1 MKKRMVIDIMNLYE
15 YKEIL
20 ENINI
25 IVIFSIP
32 IISLILYTLNQRKVM
47 LLEFAIY
54 IGELFIYLYLNRY
67 IIIGN
72 INLISMI
79 LILKF
84 IIILTIKEKLKI
96 NNFLYKFILIL
107 GLLYIWNIKVEYS
120 ILINIILNIILLKY
134 SIIDCIKVF
143 NKELLDNKHDLNEK
157 KLYIKEVKKKI
168 KSEKELQKNYKDEIL
183 GVSNKIGKSIEE
195 SDIPIFILDINK
207 EFIYS
212 NESFNQQMEDYK
224 EDRIDISKY
233 LQFKFPKYKNL
244 IDEIKK
250 VATESRG
257 SLNIKSYDGKIYR
270 LGCTT
275 DTIDERPVIICILKD
290 ITQTTLIQNKLEESE
305 NMYKNLMDVLN
316 EGVIIHDDKNIKYIN
331 DKGLEILDINISEK
345 EIYIEDIKNTVSK
358 KFKER
363 FLSNIQLVISEKE
376 EKVINKIEL
385 INGRIV
391 ELVTT
396 NIKLNE
402 EDLLISIVIDITELE
417 NTIMNIEQ
425 SEKTYKLL
433 LQTLPEGIVIVN
445 PTTNKHIYRNEA
457 SIRMLKTIGLDK
469 LNESIKTYL
478 KEENYG
484 EFRRFTVDKLNNID
498 ISIAIVKREEEG
510 TLIVVFRM
518 LDCEFKTIQLEK
530 ELNRIKEKNKFKTEF
545 LSNVAYDIKKPINT
559 IFEANNN
566 LIESKGKYKSENIN
580 NHTRLVKQNCYRLI
594 KLLNNVEYV
603 SRIDNGT
610 CTLELRKC
618 DIVKLLENIV
628 KISRA
633 YTDKKGIDISFKSDV
648 NKKILVLDTDK
659 VEKIILSILSNAIK
673 FTDTGGK
680 IDINLY
686 IENEQ
691 VCISIK
697 DTGIGIPKDKTEIIF
712 ENFEQLDTT
721 LSRGCEG
728 TGMGLSVVKKLA
740 NLNNIKIDV
749 ESELNKG
756 SEFKIIL
763 PNNILSKNIKL
774 QDKFTQNEKIEIEFS
789 DIYLNLTS

>member
-1 MKKRMVIDIMNLYE
+1 MNLYK

-32 IISLILYTLNQRKVM
+32 IISLILYTLNKRKVM
-47 LLEFAIY
+47 ILENLIY
-54 IGELFIYLYLNRY
+54 IGEFFIYLYLNSY

-84 IIILTIKEKLKI
+84 VIILTLKEKLKI

-107 GLLYIWNIKVEYS
+107 GLLYVCNIKVEYS
-120 ILINIILNIILLKY
+120 ILINIILNIIILKC
-134 SIIDCIKVF
+134 SIIDCIKLF
-143 NKELLDNKHDLNEK
+143 NKELLDNRHDLNQK
-157 KLYIKEVKKKI
+157 KSYIKEVKKKI

-183 GVSNKIGKSIEE
+183 GVSNKISKSIEE

-207 EFIYS
+207 KFIYS
-212 NESFNQQMEDYK
+212 NEAFNMLIQDYK
-224 EDRIDISKY
+224 NKENRIDISKY

-244 IDEIKK
+244 MDEIKK
-250 VATESRG
+250 IATEARG
-257 SLNIKSYDGKIYR
+257 NLNIKSYDGKIYR
-270 LGCTT
+270 LECIT
-275 DTIDERPVIICILKD
+275 DIIDERPVIVCILKD

-316 EGVIIHDDKNIKYIN
+316 EGVIIHDNKNIKYIN
-331 DKGLEILDINISEK
+331 DKGLEILDINIGKK
-345 EIYIEDIKNTVSK
+345 EIFIEDIKNIVSK
-358 KFKER
+358 KFREK
-363 FLSNIQLVISEKE
+363 FLSNIQLVISRKE

-396 NIKLNE
+396 NIKLND

-445 PTTNKHIYRNEA
+445 PTTKKHIYRNEA
-457 SIRMLKTIGLDK
+457 SIRMLKTIGLEK

-484 EFRRFTVDKLNNID
+484 NFRRFTIDKLNNVD
-498 ISIAIVKREEEG
+498 ISLAIVKREEEG
-510 TLIVVFRM
+510 SLIVVFRM
-518 LDCEFKTIQLEK
+518 LDCEFKSIQLEK

-545 LSNVAYDIKKPINT
+545 LSNVAYDIKKPINK
-559 IFEANNN
+559 IFETNNN
-566 LIESKGKYKSENIN
+566 LIENKGKYNSENIN

-594 KLLNNVEYV
+594 RLLSNVEYV

-628 KISRA
+628 KISKT
-633 YTDKKGIDISFKSDV
+633 YTDKKGIDISFKSEV
-648 NKKILVLDTDK
+648 NKKILSLDIDK
-659 VEKIILSILSNAIK
+659 VEKIILNILSNAIK
-673 FTDTGGK
+673 FTDTGGR

-686 IENEQ
+686 MQNEQ

-697 DTGIGIPKDKTEIIF
+697 DTGIGIPKDKTEVIF

-740 NLNNIKIDV
+740 NLNNIKINV

-756 SEFKIIL
+756 SEFIITL
-763 PNNILSKNIKL
+763 PNNIVSKNIKL
-774 QDKFTQNEKIEIEFS
+774 QDKFAQDEKIDIEFS

>member
-1 MKKRMVIDIMNLYE
+1 MNLYK

-32 IISLILYTLNQRKVM
+32 IISLILYTLNKRKVM
-47 LLEFAIY
+47 ILENLIY
-54 IGELFIYLYLNRY
+54 IGEFFIYLYLNSY

-72 INLISMI
+72 INLISVI

-84 IIILTIKEKLKI
+84 VIILTLKEKLKI

-107 GLLYIWNIKVEYS
+107 GLLYVCNIKVEYS
-120 ILINIILNIILLKY
+120 ILINIILNIIILKC
-134 SIIDCIKVF
+134 SIIDCIKLF
-143 NKELLDNKHDLNEK
+143 NKELLDNRHDLNK
-157 KLYIKEVKKKI
+157 KKSYIKEVKKKI

-183 GVSNKIGKSIEE
+183 GVSNKISKSIEE

-207 EFIYS
+207 KFIYS
-212 NESFNQQMEDYK
+212 NEAFNMLIQDYK
-224 EDRIDISKY
+224 NKENRIDISKY

-244 IDEIKK
+244 MDEIKK
-250 VATESRG
+250 IATEARG
-257 SLNIKSYDGKIYR
+257 NLNIKSYDGKIYR
-270 LGCTT
+270 LECIT
-275 DTIDERPVIICILKD
+275 DIIDERPVIVCILKD

-316 EGVIIHDDKNIKYIN
+316 EGIIIHDNKNIKYIN
-331 DKGLEILDINISEK
+331 DKGLEILDINIGKK
-345 EIYIEDIKNTVSK
+345 EIFIEDIKNIVSK
-358 KFKER
+358 KFREK
-363 FLSNIQLVISEKE
+363 FLSNIQLVISRKE

-396 NIKLNE
+396 NIKLND

-445 PTTNKHIYRNEA
+445 PTTKKHIYRNEA
-457 SIRMLKTIGLDK
+457 SIRMLKTIGLEK

-484 EFRRFTVDKLNNID
+484 NFRRFTIDKLNNVD
-498 ISIAIVKREEEG
+498 ISLAIVKREEEG
-510 TLIVVFRM
+510 SLIVVFRM
-518 LDCEFKTIQLEK
+518 LDCEFKSIQLEK

-545 LSNVAYDIKKPINT
+545 LSNVAYDIKKPINK
-559 IFEANNN
+559 IFETNNN
-566 LIESKGKYKSENIN
+566 LIENKGKYNSENIN

-594 KLLNNVEYV
+594 RLLNNIEYV

-628 KISRA
+628 KISKT
-633 YTDKKGIDISFKSDV
+633 YTDKKGIDISFKSEV
-648 NKKILVLDTDK
+648 NKKILSLDIDK
-659 VEKIILSILSNAIK
+659 VEKIILNILSNAIK
-673 FTDTGGK
+673 FTDTGGR

-686 IENEQ
+686 MENEQ

-697 DTGIGIPKDKTEIIF
+697 DTGIGIPKDKTEVIF

-740 NLNNIKIDV
+740 NLNNIKINV

-756 SEFKIIL
+756 SEFIITL
-763 PNNILSKNIKL
+763 PNNIVSKNIKL
-774 QDKFTQNEKIEIEFS
+774 QDKFAQDEKIDIEFS

>member
-1 MKKRMVIDIMNLYE
+1 MVINIMNLYK

-32 IISLILYTLNQRKVM
+32 IISLILYTLNKRKVM
-47 LLEFAIY
+47 ILENLIY
-54 IGELFIYLYLNRY
+54 IGEFFIYLYLNSY

-72 INLISMI
+72 INLIIMI

-84 IIILTIKEKLKI
+84 VIILTLKEKLKI

-107 GLLYIWNIKVEYS
+107 GLLYVCNIKVEYS
-120 ILINIILNIILLKY
+120 ILINIILNIIILKC
-134 SIIDCIKVF
+134 SIIDCIKLF
-143 NKELLDNKHDLNEK
+143 NKELLDNRHDLNQK
-157 KLYIKEVKKKI
+157 KSYIKEVKKKI

-183 GVSNKIGKSIEE
+183 GVSNKISKSIEE

-207 EFIYS
+207 KFIYS
-212 NESFNQQMEDYK
+212 NEAFNMLIQDYK
-224 EDRIDISKY
+224 NKENRIDISKY

-244 IDEIKK
+244 MDEIKK
-250 VATESRG
+250 IATEARG
-257 SLNIKSYDGKIYR
+257 NLNIKSYDGKIYR
-270 LGCTT
+270 LECIT
-275 DTIDERPVIICILKD
+275 DIIDERLVIVCILKD

-316 EGVIIHDDKNIKYIN
+316 EGVIIHDNKNIKYIN
-331 DKGLEILDINISEK
+331 DKGLEILDINISKK
-345 EIYIEDIKNTVSK
+345 EIFIEDIKNIVSK
-358 KFKER
+358 KFREK
-363 FLSNIQLVISEKE
+363 FLSNIQLVISRKE

-396 NIKLNE
+396 NIKLND

-445 PTTNKHIYRNEA
+445 PTTKKHIYRNEA
-457 SIRMLKTIGLDK
+457 SIRMLKTIGLEK

-484 EFRRFTVDKLNNID
+484 NFRRFTIDKLNNVD
-498 ISIAIVKREEEG
+498 ISLAIVKREEEG
-510 TLIVVFRM
+510 SLIVVFRM
-518 LDCEFKTIQLEK
+518 LDCEFKSIQLEK

-545 LSNVAYDIKKPINT
+545 LSNVAYDIKKPINK
-559 IFEANNN
+559 IFETNNN
-566 LIESKGKYKSENIN
+566 LIENKGKYNSENIN

-594 KLLNNVEYV
+594 RLLNNIEYV

-628 KISRA
+628 KISKT
-633 YTDKKGIDISFKSDV
+633 YTDKKGIDISFKSEV
-648 NKKILVLDTDK
+648 NKKILSLDIDK
-659 VEKIILSILSNAIK
+659 VEKIILNILSNAIK
-673 FTDTGGK
+673 FTDTGGR

-686 IENEQ
+686 MENEQ

-697 DTGIGIPKDKTEIIF
+697 DTGIGIPKDKTEVIF

-740 NLNNIKIDV
+740 NLNNIKINV

-756 SEFKIIL
+756 SEFIITL
-763 PNNILSKNIKL
+763 PNNIVSKNIKL
-774 QDKFTQNEKIEIEFS
+774 QDKFAQDEKIDIEFS

>member
-1 MKKRMVIDIMNLYE
+1 MNLYK

-32 IISLILYTLNQRKVM
+32 IISLILYTLNKRKVM
-47 LLEFAIY
+47 ILENLIY
-54 IGELFIYLYLNRY
+54 IGEFFIYLYLNSY

-84 IIILTIKEKLKI
+84 VIILTLKEKLKI

-107 GLLYIWNIKVEYS
+107 GLLYVCNIKVEYS
-120 ILINIILNIILLKY
+120 ILINIILNIIILKC
-134 SIIDCIKVF
+134 SIIDCIKLF
-143 NKELLDNKHDLNEK
+143 NKELLDNRHDLNQK
-157 KLYIKEVKKKI
+157 KSYIKEVKKKI

-183 GVSNKIGKSIEE
+183 GVSNKISKSIEE

-207 EFIYS
+207 KFIYS
-212 NESFNQQMEDYK
+212 NEAFNMLIQDYK
-224 EDRIDISKY
+224 NKENRIDISKY

-244 IDEIKK
+244 MDEIKK
-250 VATESRG
+250 IATEARG
-257 SLNIKSYDGKIYR
+257 NLNIKSYDGKIYR
-270 LGCTT
+270 LECIT
-275 DTIDERPVIICILKD
+275 DIIDERPVIVCILKD

-316 EGVIIHDDKNIKYIN
+316 EGVIIHDNKNIKYIN
-331 DKGLEILDINISEK
+331 DKGLEILDINIGKK
-345 EIYIEDIKNTVSK
+345 EIFIEDIKNIVSK
-358 KFKER
+358 KFREK
-363 FLSNIQLVISEKE
+363 FLSNIQLVISRKE

-396 NIKLNE
+396 NIKLND

-445 PTTNKHIYRNEA
+445 PTTKKHIYRNEA
-457 SIRMLKTIGLDK
+457 SIRMLKTIGLEK

-484 EFRRFTVDKLNNID
+484 NFRRFTIDKLNNVD
-498 ISIAIVKREEEG
+498 ISLAIVKREEEG
-510 TLIVVFRM
+510 SLIVVFRM
-518 LDCEFKTIQLEK
+518 LDCEFKSIQLEK

-545 LSNVAYDIKKPINT
+545 LSNVAYDIKKPINK
-559 IFEANNN
+559 IFETNNN
-566 LIESKGKYKSENIN
+566 LIENKGKYNSENIN

-594 KLLNNVEYV
+594 RLLSNVEYV

-618 DIVKLLENIV
+618 DIVKLVENIV
-628 KISRA
+628 KISKT
-633 YTDKKGIDISFKSDV
+633 YTDKKGIDISFKSEV
-648 NKKILVLDTDK
+648 NKKILSLDIDK
-659 VEKIILSILSNAIK
+659 VEKIILNILSNAIK

-686 IENEQ
+686 MQNEQ

-697 DTGIGIPKDKTEIIF
+697 DTGIGIPKDKIEVIF

-740 NLNNIKIDV
+740 NLNNIKINV

-756 SEFKIIL
+756 SEFIITL
-763 PNNILSKNIKL
+763 PNNIVSKNIKL
-774 QDKFTQNEKIEIEFS
+774 QDKFAQDEKIDIEFS

>member
-1 MKKRMVIDIMNLYE
+1 MNLYK

-32 IISLILYTLNQRKVM
+32 IISLILYTLNKRKVM
-47 LLEFAIY
+47 ILENLIY
-54 IGELFIYLYLNRY
+54 IGEFFIYLYLNSY

-72 INLISMI
+72 INLISVI

-84 IIILTIKEKLKI
+84 VIILTLKEKLKI

-107 GLLYIWNIKVEYS
+107 GLLYICNIKVEYS
-120 ILINIILNIILLKY
+120 ILINIILNIIILKC
-134 SIIDCIKVF
+134 SIIDCIKLF
-143 NKELLDNKHDLNEK
+143 NKELLDNRHDLNQK
-157 KLYIKEVKKKI
+157 KSYIKEVKKKI

-183 GVSNKIGKSIEE
+183 GVSNKISKSIEE

-212 NESFNQQMEDYK
+212 NEAFNMLIQDYK
-224 EDRIDISKY
+224 NKENRIDISKY

-244 IDEIKK
+244 MDEIKK
-250 VATESRG
+250 IATEARG
-257 SLNIKSYDGKIYR
+257 NLNIKSYDGKIYR
-270 LGCTT
+270 LECIT
-275 DTIDERPVIICILKD
+275 DIIDERPVIVCILKD

-316 EGVIIHDDKNIKYIN
+316 EGVIIHDNKNIKYIN
-331 DKGLEILDINISEK
+331 DKGLEILDINIGKK
-345 EIYIEDIKNTVSK
+345 EIFIEDIKNIVSK
-358 KFKER
+358 KFREK
-363 FLSNIQLVISEKE
+363 FLSNIQLVISRKE

-396 NIKLNE
+396 NIKLND

-445 PTTNKHIYRNEA
+445 PTTKKHIYRNEA
-457 SIRMLKTIGLDK
+457 SIRMLKTIGLEK

-484 EFRRFTVDKLNNID
+484 NFRRFTIDKLNNVD
-498 ISIAIVKREEEG
+498 ISLAIVKREEEG
-510 TLIVVFRM
+510 SLIVVFRM
-518 LDCEFKTIQLEK
+518 LDCEFKSIQLEK

-545 LSNVAYDIKKPINT
+545 LSNVAYDIKKPINK
-559 IFEANNN
+559 IFETNNN
-566 LIESKGKYKSENIN
+566 LIENKGKYNSENIN

-594 KLLNNVEYV
+594 RLLSNVEYV

-618 DIVKLLENIV
+618 DIVKLVENIV
-628 KISRA
+628 KISKT
-633 YTDKKGIDISFKSDV
+633 YTDKKGIDISFKSEV
-648 NKKILVLDTDK
+648 NKKILSLDIDK
-659 VEKIILSILSNAIK
+659 VEKIILNILSNAIK

-686 IENEQ
+686 MENEQ

-697 DTGIGIPKDKTEIIF
+697 DTGIGIPKDKTEVIF

-740 NLNNIKIDV
+740 NLNNIKINV

-756 SEFKIIL
+756 SEFIITL
-763 PNNILSKNIKL
+763 PNNIVSKNIKL
-774 QDKFTQNEKIEIEFS
+774 QDKFAQDEKIDIEFS

>member
-1 MKKRMVIDIMNLYE
+1 MNLYK

-32 IISLILYTLNQRKVM
+32 IISLILYTLNKRKVM
-47 LLEFAIY
+47 ILENLIY
-54 IGELFIYLYLNRY
+54 IGEFFIYLYLNSY

-72 INLISMI
+72 INLIIMI

-84 IIILTIKEKLKI
+84 VIILTLKEKLKI

-107 GLLYIWNIKVEYS
+107 GLLYVCNIKVEYS
-120 ILINIILNIILLKY
+120 ILINIILNIIILKC
-134 SIIDCIKVF
+134 SIIDCIKLF
-143 NKELLDNKHDLNEK
+143 NKELLDNRHDLNQK
-157 KLYIKEVKKKI
+157 KSYIKEVKKKI

-183 GVSNKIGKSIEE
+183 GVSNKISKSIEE

-207 EFIYS
+207 KFIYS
-212 NESFNQQMEDYK
+212 NEAFNMLIQDYK
-224 EDRIDISKY
+224 NKENRIDISKY

-244 IDEIKK
+244 MDEIKK
-250 VATESRG
+250 IATEARG
-257 SLNIKSYDGKIYR
+257 NLNIKSYDGKIYR
-270 LGCTT
+270 LECIT
-275 DTIDERPVIICILKD
+275 DIIDERPVIVCILKD

-316 EGVIIHDDKNIKYIN
+316 EGVIIHDNKNIKYIN
-331 DKGLEILDINISEK
+331 DKGLEILDINIGKK
-345 EIYIEDIKNTVSK
+345 EIFIEDIKNIVSK
-358 KFKER
+358 KFREK
-363 FLSNIQLVISEKE
+363 FLSNIQLVISRKE

-396 NIKLNE
+396 NIKLND

-445 PTTNKHIYRNEA
+445 PTTKKHIYRNEA
-457 SIRMLKTIGLDK
+457 SIRMLKTIGLEK

-484 EFRRFTVDKLNNID
+484 NFRRFTIDKLNNVD
-498 ISIAIVKREEEG
+498 ISLAIVKREEEG
-510 TLIVVFRM
+510 SLIVVFRM
-518 LDCEFKTIQLEK
+518 LDCEFKSTQLEK

-545 LSNVAYDIKKPINT
+545 LSNVAYDIKKPINK
-559 IFEANNN
+559 IFETNNN
-566 LIESKGKYKSENIN
+566 LIENKGKYNSENIN

-594 KLLNNVEYV
+594 RLLNNIEYV

-628 KISRA
+628 KISKT
-633 YTDKKGIDISFKSDV
+633 YTDKKGIDISFKSEV
-648 NKKILVLDTDK
+648 NKKILSLDIDK
-659 VEKIILSILSNAIK
+659 VEKIILNILSNAIK
-673 FTDTGGK
+673 FTDTGGR

-686 IENEQ
+686 MENEQ

-697 DTGIGIPKDKTEIIF
+697 DTGIGIPKDKTEVIF

-740 NLNNIKIDV
+740 NLNNIKINV

-756 SEFKIIL
+756 SEFIITL
-763 PNNILSKNIKL
+763 PNNIVSKNIKL
-774 QDKFTQNEKIEIEFS
+774 QDKFAQDEKIDIEFS

>member
-1 MKKRMVIDIMNLYE
+1 MVINIMNLYK

-32 IISLILYTLNQRKVM
+32 IISLILYTLNKRKVM
-47 LLEFAIY
+47 ILENLIY
-54 IGELFIYLYLNRY
+54 IGEFFIYLYLNSY

-84 IIILTIKEKLKI
+84 VIILTLKEKLKI

-107 GLLYIWNIKVEYS
+107 GLLYVCNIKVEYS
-120 ILINIILNIILLKY
+120 ILINIILNIIILKC
-134 SIIDCIKVF
+134 SIIDCIKLF
-143 NKELLDNKHDLNEK
+143 NKELLDNRHDLNQK
-157 KLYIKEVKKKI
+157 KSYIKEVKKKI

-183 GVSNKIGKSIEE
+183 GVSNKISKSIEE

-207 EFIYS
+207 KFIYS
-212 NESFNQQMEDYK
+212 NEAFNMLIQDYK
-224 EDRIDISKY
+224 NKENRIDISKY

-244 IDEIKK
+244 MDEIKK
-250 VATESRG
+250 IVTEARG
-257 SLNIKSYDGKIYR
+257 NLNIKSYDGKIYR
-270 LGCTT
+270 LECIT
-275 DTIDERPVIICILKD
+275 DIIDERPVIVCILKD

-316 EGVIIHDDKNIKYIN
+316 EGVIIHDNKNIKYIN
-331 DKGLEILDINISEK
+331 DKGLEILDINIGKK
-345 EIYIEDIKNTVSK
+345 EIFIEDIKNIVSK
-358 KFKER
+358 KFREK
-363 FLSNIQLVISEKE
+363 FLSNIQLVISRKE

-396 NIKLNE
+396 NIKLNA

-445 PTTNKHIYRNEA
+445 PTTKKHIYRNEA
-457 SIRMLKTIGLDK
+457 SIRMLKTIGLEK

-484 EFRRFTVDKLNNID
+484 NFRRFTIDKLNNVD
-498 ISIAIVKREEEG
+498 ISLAIVKREEEG
-510 TLIVVFRM
+510 SLIVVFRM
-518 LDCEFKTIQLEK
+518 LDCEFKSTQLEK

-545 LSNVAYDIKKPINT
+545 LSNVAYDIKKPINK
-559 IFEANNN
+559 IFETNNN
-566 LIESKGKYKSENIN
+566 LIENKGKYNSENIN

-594 KLLNNVEYV
+594 RLLSNVEYV

-628 KISRA
+628 KISKT
-633 YTDKKGIDISFKSDV
+633 YTDKKGIDISFKSEV
-648 NKKILVLDTDK
+648 NKKILSLDIDK
-659 VEKIILSILSNAIK
+659 VEKIILNILSNAIK
-673 FTDTGGK
+673 FTDTGGR

-686 IENEQ
+686 MENEQ

-697 DTGIGIPKDKTEIIF
+697 DTGIGIPKDKTEVIF

-740 NLNNIKIDV
+740 NLNNIKINV

-756 SEFKIIL
+756 SEFIITL
-763 PNNILSKNIKL
+763 PNNIVSKNIKL
-774 QDKFTQNEKIEIEFS
+774 QDKFAQDEKIDIEFS

>member
-1 MKKRMVIDIMNLYE
+1 MNLYK

-32 IISLILYTLNQRKVM
+32 IISLILYTLNKRKVM
-47 LLEFAIY
+47 ILENLIY
-54 IGELFIYLYLNRY
+54 IGEFFIYLYLNSY

-72 INLISMI
+72 INLISVI

-84 IIILTIKEKLKI
+84 VIILTLKEKLKI

-107 GLLYIWNIKVEYS
+107 GLLYVCNIKVEYS
-120 ILINIILNIILLKY
+120 ILINIILNIIILKC
-134 SIIDCIKVF
+134 SIIDCIKLF
-143 NKELLDNKHDLNEK
+143 NKELLDNRHDLNQK
-157 KLYIKEVKKKI
+157 KSYIKEVKKKI

-183 GVSNKIGKSIEE
+183 GVSNKISKSIEE

-207 EFIYS
+207 KFIYS
-212 NESFNQQMEDYK
+212 NEAFNMLIQDYK
-224 EDRIDISKY
+224 NKENRIDISKY

-244 IDEIKK
+244 MDEIKK
-250 VATESRG
+250 IATEARG
-257 SLNIKSYDGKIYR
+257 NLNIKSYDGKIYR
-270 LGCTT
+270 LECIT
-275 DTIDERPVIICILKD
+275 DIIDERLVIVCILKD

-316 EGVIIHDDKNIKYIN
+316 EGVIIHDNKNIKYIN
-331 DKGLEILDINISEK
+331 DKGLEILDINIGKK
-345 EIYIEDIKNTVSK
+345 EIFIEDIKNIVSK
-358 KFKER
+358 KFREK
-363 FLSNIQLVISEKE
+363 FLSNIQLVISRKE

-396 NIKLNE
+396 NIKLND

-445 PTTNKHIYRNEA
+445 PTTKKHIYRNEA
-457 SIRMLKTIGLDK
+457 SIRMLKTIGLEK

-484 EFRRFTVDKLNNID
+484 NFRRFTIDKLNNVD
-498 ISIAIVKREEEG
+498 ISLAIVKREEEG
-510 TLIVVFRM
+510 SLIVVFRM
-518 LDCEFKTIQLEK
+518 LDCEFKSIQLEK

-545 LSNVAYDIKKPINT
+545 LSNVAYDIKKPINK
-559 IFEANNN
+559 IFETNNN
-566 LIESKGKYKSENIN
+566 LIENKGKYNSENIN

-594 KLLNNVEYV
+594 RLLSNVEYV

-628 KISRA
+628 KISKT
-633 YTDKKGIDISFKSDV
+633 YTDKKGIDISFKSEV
-648 NKKILVLDTDK
+648 NKKILSLDIDK
-659 VEKIILSILSNAIK
+659 VEKIILNILSNAIK
-673 FTDTGGK
+673 FTDTGGR

-686 IENEQ
+686 MENEQ

-697 DTGIGIPKDKTEIIF
+697 DTGIGIPKDKTEVIF

-740 NLNNIKIDV
+740 NLNNIKINV

-756 SEFKIIL
+756 SEFIITL
-763 PNNILSKNIKL
+763 PNNIVSKNIKL
-774 QDKFTQNEKIEIEFS
+774 QDKFAQDEKIDIEFS

>member
-1 MKKRMVIDIMNLYE
+1 MNLYK

-32 IISLILYTLNQRKVM
+32 IISLILYTLNKRKVM
-47 LLEFAIY
+47 ILENLIY
-54 IGELFIYLYLNRY
+54 IGEFFIYLYLNSY

-84 IIILTIKEKLKI
+84 VIILTLKEKLKI

-107 GLLYIWNIKVEYS
+107 GLLYVCNIKVEYS
-120 ILINIILNIILLKY
+120 ILINIILNIIILKC
-134 SIIDCIKVF
+134 SIIDCIKLF
-143 NKELLDNKHDLNEK
+143 NKELLDNRHDLNQK
-157 KLYIKEVKKKI
+157 KSYIKEVKKKI

-183 GVSNKIGKSIEE
+183 GVSNKISKSIEE

-207 EFIYS
+207 KFIYS
-212 NESFNQQMEDYK
+212 NEAFNMLIQDYK
-224 EDRIDISKY
+224 NKENRIDISKY

-244 IDEIKK
+244 MDEIKK
-250 VATESRG
+250 IATEARG
-257 SLNIKSYDGKIYR
+257 NLNIKSYDGKIYR
-270 LGCTT
+270 LECIT
-275 DTIDERPVIICILKD
+275 DIIDERPVIVCILKD

-316 EGVIIHDDKNIKYIN
+316 EGVIIHDNKNIKYIN
-331 DKGLEILDINISEK
+331 DKGLEILDINISKK
-345 EIYIEDIKNTVSK
+345 EIFIEDIKNIVSK
-358 KFKER
+358 KFREK
-363 FLSNIQLVISEKE
+363 FLSNIQLVISRKE

-396 NIKLNE
+396 NIKLND

-445 PTTNKHIYRNEA
+445 PTTKKHIYRNEA
-457 SIRMLKTIGLDK
+457 SIRMLKTIGLEK

-484 EFRRFTVDKLNNID
+484 NFRRFTIDKLNNVD
-498 ISIAIVKREEEG
+498 ISLAIVKREEEG
-510 TLIVVFRM
+510 SLIVVFRM
-518 LDCEFKTIQLEK
+518 LDCEFKSTQLEK

-545 LSNVAYDIKKPINT
+545 LSNVAYDIKKPINK
-559 IFEANNN
+559 IFETNNN
-566 LIESKGKYKSENIN
+566 LIENKGKYNSENIN

-594 KLLNNVEYV
+594 RLLSNVEYV

-628 KISRA
+628 KISKT
-633 YTDKKGIDISFKSDV
+633 YTDKKGIDISFKSEV
-648 NKKILVLDTDK
+648 NKKILSLDIDK
-659 VEKIILSILSNAIK
+659 VEKIILNILSNAIK
-673 FTDTGGK
+673 FTDTGGR

-686 IENEQ
+686 MENEQ

-697 DTGIGIPKDKTEIIF
+697 DTGIGIPKDKTEVIF

-740 NLNNIKIDV
+740 NLNNIKINV

-756 SEFKIIL
+756 SEFIITL
-763 PNNILSKNIKL
+763 PNNIVSKNIKL
-774 QDKFTQNEKIEIEFS
+774 QDKFAQDEKIDIEFS

>member
-1 MKKRMVIDIMNLYE
+1 MNLYK

-32 IISLILYTLNQRKVM
+32 IISLILYTLNKRKVM
-47 LLEFAIY
+47 ILENLIY
-54 IGELFIYLYLNRY
+54 IGEFFIYLYLNSY

-84 IIILTIKEKLKI
+84 VIILTLKEKLKI

-107 GLLYIWNIKVEYS
+107 GLLYVCNIKVEYS
-120 ILINIILNIILLKY
+120 ILINIILNIIILKC
-134 SIIDCIKVF
+134 SIIDCIKLS
-143 NKELLDNKHDLNEK
+143 NKELLDNRHDLNQK
-157 KLYIKEVKKKI
+157 KSYIKEVKKKI

-183 GVSNKIGKSIEE
+183 GVSNKISKSIEE

-207 EFIYS
+207 KFIYS
-212 NESFNQQMEDYK
+212 NEAFNMLIQDYK
-224 EDRIDISKY
+224 NKENRIDISKY

-244 IDEIKK
+244 MDEIKK
-250 VATESRG
+250 IATEARG
-257 SLNIKSYDGKIYR
+257 NLNIKSYDGKIYR
-270 LGCTT
+270 LECIT
-275 DTIDERPVIICILKD
+275 DIIDERPVIVCILKD

-316 EGVIIHDDKNIKYIN
+316 EGVIIHDNKNIKYIN
-331 DKGLEILDINISEK
+331 DKGLEILDINIGKK
-345 EIYIEDIKNTVSK
+345 EIFIEDIKNIVSK
-358 KFKER
+358 KFREK
-363 FLSNIQLVISEKE
+363 FLSNIQLVISRKE

-396 NIKLNE
+396 NIKLND

-445 PTTNKHIYRNEA
+445 PTTKKHIYRNEA
-457 SIRMLKTIGLDK
+457 SIRMLKTIGLEK

-484 EFRRFTVDKLNNID
+484 NFRRFTIDKLNNVD
-498 ISIAIVKREEEG
+498 ISLAIVKREEEG
-510 TLIVVFRM
+510 SLIVVFRM
-518 LDCEFKTIQLEK
+518 LDCEFKSTQLEK

-545 LSNVAYDIKKPINT
+545 LSNVAYDIKKPINK
-559 IFEANNN
+559 IFETNNN
-566 LIESKGKYKSENIN
+566 LIENKGKYNSENIN

-594 KLLNNVEYV
+594 RLLSNVEYV

-618 DIVKLLENIV
+618 DIVKLVENIV
-628 KISRA
+628 KISKT
-633 YTDKKGIDISFKSDV
+633 YTDKKGIDISFKSEV
-648 NKKILVLDTDK
+648 NKKILSLDIDK
-659 VEKIILSILSNAIK
+659 VEKIILNILSNAIK
-673 FTDTGGK
+673 FTDTGGR

-686 IENEQ
+686 MENEQ

-697 DTGIGIPKDKTEIIF
+697 DTGIGIPKDKTEVIF

-740 NLNNIKIDV
+740 NLNNIKINV

-756 SEFKIIL
+756 SEFIITL
-763 PNNILSKNIKL
+763 PNNIVSKNIKL
-774 QDKFTQNEKIEIEFS
+774 QDKFAQDEKIDIEFS

>member
-1 MKKRMVIDIMNLYE
+1 MVINIMNLYK

-32 IISLILYTLNQRKVM
+32 IISLILYTLNKRKVM
-47 LLEFAIY
+47 ILENLIY
-54 IGELFIYLYLNRY
+54 IGEFFIYLYLNSY

-84 IIILTIKEKLKI
+84 VIILTLKEKLKI

-107 GLLYIWNIKVEYS
+107 GLLYVCNIKVEYS
-120 ILINIILNIILLKY
+120 ILINIILNIIILKC
-134 SIIDCIKVF
+134 SIIDCIKLF
-143 NKELLDNKHDLNEK
+143 NKELLDNRHDLNQK
-157 KLYIKEVKKKI
+157 KSYIKEVKKKI

-183 GVSNKIGKSIEE
+183 GVSNKISKSIEE

-207 EFIYS
+207 KFIYS
-212 NESFNQQMEDYK
+212 NEAFNMLIQDYK
-224 EDRIDISKY
+224 NKENRIDISKY

-244 IDEIKK
+244 MDEIKK
-250 VATESRG
+250 IATEARG
-257 SLNIKSYDGKIYR
+257 NLNIKSYDGKIYR
-270 LGCTT
+270 LECIT
-275 DTIDERPVIICILKD
+275 DIIDERPVIVCILKD

-316 EGVIIHDDKNIKYIN
+316 EGVIIHDNKNIKYIN
-331 DKGLEILDINISEK
+331 DKGLEILDINIGKK
-345 EIYIEDIKNTVSK
+345 EIFIEDIKNIVSK
-358 KFKER
+358 KFREK
-363 FLSNIQLVISEKE
+363 FLSNIQLVISRKE

-396 NIKLNE
+396 NIKLND

-445 PTTNKHIYRNEA
+445 PTTKKHIYRNEA
-457 SIRMLKTIGLDK
+457 SIRMLKTIGLEK

-484 EFRRFTVDKLNNID
+484 NFRRFTIDKLNNVD
-498 ISIAIVKREEEG
+498 ISLAIVKREEEG
-510 TLIVVFRM
+510 SLIVVFRM
-518 LDCEFKTIQLEK
+518 LDCEFKSTQLEK

-545 LSNVAYDIKKPINT
+545 LSNVAYDIKKPINK
-559 IFEANNN
+559 IFETNNN
-566 LIESKGKYKSENIN
+566 LIENKGKYNSENIN

-594 KLLNNVEYV
+594 RLLSNVEYV

-618 DIVKLLENIV
+618 DIVKLVENIV
-628 KISRA
+628 KISKT
-633 YTDKKGIDISFKSDV
+633 YTDKKGIDISFKSEV
-648 NKKILVLDTDK
+648 NKKILSLDIDK
-659 VEKIILSILSNAIK
+659 VEKIILNILSNAIK

-686 IENEQ
+686 MHNEQ

-697 DTGIGIPKDKTEIIF
+697 DTGIGIPKDKTEVIF

-740 NLNNIKIDV
+740 NLNNIKINV

-756 SEFKIIL
+756 SEFIITL
-763 PNNILSKNIKL
+763 PNNIVSKNIKL
-774 QDKFTQNEKIEIEFS
+774 QDKFAQDEKIDIEFS

>member
-1 MKKRMVIDIMNLYE
+1 MNLYK

-32 IISLILYTLNQRKVM
+32 IISLILYTLNKRKVM
-47 LLEFAIY
+47 ILENLIY
-54 IGELFIYLYLNRY
+54 IGEFFIYLYLNSY

-72 INLISMI
+72 INLISVI

-84 IIILTIKEKLKI
+84 VIILTLKEKLKI

-107 GLLYIWNIKVEYS
+107 GLLYVCNIKVEYS
-120 ILINIILNIILLKY
+120 ILINIILNIIILKC
-134 SIIDCIKVF
+134 SIIDCIKLF
-143 NKELLDNKHDLNEK
+143 NKELLDNRHDLNQK
-157 KLYIKEVKKKI
+157 KSYIKEVKKKI

-183 GVSNKIGKSIEE
+183 GVSNKISKSIEE

-207 EFIYS
+207 KFIYS
-212 NESFNQQMEDYK
+212 NEAFNMLIQDYK
-224 EDRIDISKY
+224 NKENRIDISKY

-244 IDEIKK
+244 MDEIKK
-250 VATESRG
+250 IVTEARG
-257 SLNIKSYDGKIYR
+257 NLNIKSYDGKIYR
-270 LGCTT
+270 LECIT
-275 DTIDERPVIICILKD
+275 DIIDERPVIVCILKD

-316 EGVIIHDDKNIKYIN
+316 EGVIIHDNKNIKYIN
-331 DKGLEILDINISEK
+331 DKGLEILDINISKK
-345 EIYIEDIKNTVSK
+345 EIFIEDIKNIVSK
-358 KFKER
+358 KFREK
-363 FLSNIQLVISEKE
+363 FLSNIQLVISRKE

-396 NIKLNE
+396 NIKLNA

-445 PTTNKHIYRNEA
+445 PTTKKHIYRNEA
-457 SIRMLKTIGLDK
+457 SIRMLKTIGLEK

-484 EFRRFTVDKLNNID
+484 NFRRFTIDKLNNVD
-498 ISIAIVKREEEG
+498 ISLAIVKREEEG
-510 TLIVVFRM
+510 SLIVVFRM
-518 LDCEFKTIQLEK
+518 LDCEFKSTQLEK

-545 LSNVAYDIKKPINT
+545 LSNVAYDIKKPINK
-559 IFEANNN
+559 IFETNNN
-566 LIESKGKYKSENIN
+566 LIENKGKYNSENIN

-594 KLLNNVEYV
+594 RLLSNVEYV

-628 KISRA
+628 KISKT
-633 YTDKKGIDISFKSDV
+633 YTDKKGIDISFKSEV
-648 NKKILVLDTDK
+648 NKKILSLDIDK
-659 VEKIILSILSNAIK
+659 VEKIILNILSNAIK
-673 FTDTGGK
+673 FTDTGGR

-686 IENEQ
+686 MENEQ

-697 DTGIGIPKDKTEIIF
+697 DTGIGIPKDKTEVIF

-740 NLNNIKIDV
+740 NLNNIKINV

-756 SEFKIIL
+756 SEFIITL
-763 PNNILSKNIKL
+763 PNNIVSKNIKL
-774 QDKFTQNEKIEIEFS
+774 QDKFAQDEKIDIEFS

>member
-1 MKKRMVIDIMNLYE
+1 MNLYK

-32 IISLILYTLNQRKVM
+32 IISLILYTLNKRKVM
-47 LLEFAIY
+47 ILENLIY
-54 IGELFIYLYLNRY
+54 IGEFFIYLYLNSY

-84 IIILTIKEKLKI
+84 VIILTLKEKLKI

-107 GLLYIWNIKVEYS
+107 GLLYVCNIKVEYS
-120 ILINIILNIILLKY
+120 ILINIILNIIILKC
-134 SIIDCIKVF
+134 SIIDCIKLF
-143 NKELLDNKHDLNEK
+143 NKELLDNRHDLNQK
-157 KLYIKEVKKKI
+157 KSYIKEVKKKI

-183 GVSNKIGKSIEE
+183 GVSNKISKSIEE

-207 EFIYS
+207 KFIYS
-212 NESFNQQMEDYK
+212 NEAFNMLIQDYK
-224 EDRIDISKY
+224 NKENRIDISKY

-244 IDEIKK
+244 MDEIKK
-250 VATESRG
+250 IVTEARG
-257 SLNIKSYDGKIYR
+257 NLNIKSYDGKIYR
-270 LGCTT
+270 LECIT
-275 DTIDERPVIICILKD
+275 DIIDERLVIVCILKD

-316 EGVIIHDDKNIKYIN
+316 EGVIIHDNKNIKYIN
-331 DKGLEILDINISEK
+331 DKGLEILDINISKK
-345 EIYIEDIKNTVSK
+345 EIFIEDIKNIVSK
-358 KFKER
+358 KFREK
-363 FLSNIQLVISEKE
+363 FLSNIQLVISRKE

-396 NIKLNE
+396 NIKLNA

-445 PTTNKHIYRNEA
+445 PTTKKHIYRNEA
-457 SIRMLKTIGLDK
+457 SIRMLKTIGLEK

-484 EFRRFTVDKLNNID
+484 NFRRFTIDKLNNVD
-498 ISIAIVKREEEG
+498 ISLAIVKREEEG
-510 TLIVVFRM
+510 SLIVVFRM
-518 LDCEFKTIQLEK
+518 LDCEFKSIQLEK

-545 LSNVAYDIKKPINT
+545 LSNVAYDIKKPINK
-559 IFEANNN
+559 IFETNNN
-566 LIESKGKYKSENIN
+566 LIENKGKYNSENIN

-594 KLLNNVEYV
+594 RLLSNVEYV

-618 DIVKLLENIV
+618 DIVKLVENIV
-628 KISRA
+628 KISKT
-633 YTDKKGIDISFKSDV
+633 YTDKKGIDISFKSEV
-648 NKKILVLDTDK
+648 NKKILSLDIDK
-659 VEKIILSILSNAIK
+659 VEKIILNILSNAIK

-686 IENEQ
+686 MHNEQ

-697 DTGIGIPKDKTEIIF
+697 DTGIGIPKDKTEVIF

-740 NLNNIKIDV
+740 NLNNIKINV

-756 SEFKIIL
+756 SEFIITL
-763 PNNILSKNIKL
+763 PNNIVSKNIKL
-774 QDKFTQNEKIEIEFS
+774 QDKFAQDEKIDIEFS

>member
-1 MKKRMVIDIMNLYE
+1 MVINIMNLYK

-32 IISLILYTLNQRKVM
+32 IISLILYTLNKRKVM
-47 LLEFAIY
+47 ILENLIY
-54 IGELFIYLYLNRY
+54 IGEFFIYLYLNSY

-72 INLISMI
+72 INLISVI

-84 IIILTIKEKLKI
+84 VIILTLKEKLKI

-107 GLLYIWNIKVEYS
+107 GLLYVCNIKVEYS
-120 ILINIILNIILLKY
+120 ILINIILNIIILKC
-134 SIIDCIKVF
+134 SIIDCIKLF
-143 NKELLDNKHDLNEK
+143 NKELLDNRHDLNQK
-157 KLYIKEVKKKI
+157 KSYIKEVKKKI

-183 GVSNKIGKSIEE
+183 GVSNKISKSIEE

-207 EFIYS
+207 KFIYS
-212 NESFNQQMEDYK
+212 NEAFNMLIQDYK
-224 EDRIDISKY
+224 NKENRIDISKY

-244 IDEIKK
+244 MDEIKK
-250 VATESRG
+250 IATEARG
-257 SLNIKSYDGKIYR
+257 NLNIKSYDGKIYR
-270 LGCTT
+270 LECIT
-275 DTIDERPVIICILKD
+275 DIIDERPVIVCILKD

-316 EGVIIHDDKNIKYIN
+316 EGVIIHDNKNIKYIN
-331 DKGLEILDINISEK
+331 DKGLEILDINIGKK
-345 EIYIEDIKNTVSK
+345 EIFIEDIKNIVSK
-358 KFKER
+358 KFREK
-363 FLSNIQLVISEKE
+363 FLSNIQLVISRKE

-396 NIKLNE
+396 NIKLNDK
-402 EDLLISIVIDITELE
+402 DLLISIVIDITELE

-445 PTTNKHIYRNEA
+445 PTTKKHIYRNEA
-457 SIRMLKTIGLDK
+457 SIRMLKTIGLEK

-484 EFRRFTVDKLNNID
+484 NFRRFTIDKLNNVD
-498 ISIAIVKREEEG
+498 ISLAIVKREEEG
-510 TLIVVFRM
+510 SLIVVFRM
-518 LDCEFKTIQLEK
+518 LDCEFKSIQLEK

-545 LSNVAYDIKKPINT
+545 LSNVAYDIKKPINK
-559 IFEANNN
+559 IFETNNN
-566 LIESKGKYKSENIN
+566 LIENKGKYNSENIN

-594 KLLNNVEYV
+594 RLLSNVEYV

-628 KISRA
+628 KISKT
-633 YTDKKGIDISFKSDV
+633 YTDKKGIDISFKSEV
-648 NKKILVLDTDK
+648 NKKILSLDIDK
-659 VEKIILSILSNAIK
+659 VEKIILNILSNAIK

-686 IENEQ
+686 MQNEQ

-697 DTGIGIPKDKTEIIF
+697 DTGIGIPKDKTEVIF

-740 NLNNIKIDV
+740 NLNNIKINV

-756 SEFKIIL
+756 SEFIITL
-763 PNNILSKNIKL
+763 PNNIVSKNIKL
-774 QDKFTQNEKIEIEFS
+774 QDKFAQDEKIDIEFS

>member
-1 MKKRMVIDIMNLYE
+1 MNLYK

-32 IISLILYTLNQRKVM
+32 IISLILYTLNKRKVM
-47 LLEFAIY
+47 ILENLIY
-54 IGELFIYLYLNRY
+54 IGEFFIYLYLNSY

-84 IIILTIKEKLKI
+84 VIILTLKEKLKI

-107 GLLYIWNIKVEYS
+107 GLLYVCNIKVEYS
-120 ILINIILNIILLKY
+120 ILINIILNIIILKC
-134 SIIDCIKVF
+134 SIIDCIKLF
-143 NKELLDNKHDLNEK
+143 NKELLDNRHDLNQK
-157 KLYIKEVKKKI
+157 KSYIKEVKKKI

-183 GVSNKIGKSIEE
+183 GVSNKISKSIEE

-212 NESFNQQMEDYK
+212 NEAFNMLIQDYK
-224 EDRIDISKY
+224 NKENRIDISKY

-244 IDEIKK
+244 MDEIKK
-250 VATESRG
+250 IATEARG
-257 SLNIKSYDGKIYR
+257 NLNIKSYDGKIYR
-270 LGCTT
+270 LECIT
-275 DTIDERPVIICILKD
+275 DIIDERPVIVCILKD

-316 EGVIIHDDKNIKYIN
+316 EGVIIHDNKNIKYIN
-331 DKGLEILDINISEK
+331 DKGLEILDINIGKK
-345 EIYIEDIKNTVSK
+345 EIFIEDIKNIVSK
-358 KFKER
+358 KFREK
-363 FLSNIQLVISEKE
+363 FLSNIQLVISRKE

-396 NIKLNE
+396 NIKLND

-445 PTTNKHIYRNEA
+445 PTTKKHIYRNEA
-457 SIRMLKTIGLDK
+457 SIRMLKTIGLEK

-484 EFRRFTVDKLNNID
+484 NFRRFTIDKLNNVD
-498 ISIAIVKREEEG
+498 ISLAIVKREEEG
-510 TLIVVFRM
+510 SLIVVFRM
-518 LDCEFKTIQLEK
+518 LDCEFKSIQLEK

-545 LSNVAYDIKKPINT
+545 LSNVAYDIKKPINK
-559 IFEANNN
+559 IFETNNN
-566 LIESKGKYKSENIN
+566 LIENKGKYNSENIN

-594 KLLNNVEYV
+594 RLLSNVEYV

-618 DIVKLLENIV
+618 DIVKLVENIV
-628 KISRA
+628 KISKT
-633 YTDKKGIDISFKSDV
+633 YTDKKGIDISFLSEV
-648 NKKILVLDTDK
+648 NKKILSLDIDK
-659 VEKIILSILSNAIK
+659 VEKIILNILSNAIK

-686 IENEQ
+686 MHNEQ

-697 DTGIGIPKDKTEIIF
+697 DTGIGIPKDKTEVIF

-740 NLNNIKIDV
+740 NLNNIKINV

-756 SEFKIIL
+756 SEFIITL
-763 PNNILSKNIKL
+763 PNNIVSKNIKL
-774 QDKFTQNEKIEIEFS
+774 QDKFAQDEKIDIEFS

>member
-1 MKKRMVIDIMNLYE
+1 MNLYK

-32 IISLILYTLNQRKVM
+32 IISLILYTLNKRKVM
-47 LLEFAIY
+47 ILENLIY
-54 IGELFIYLYLNRY
+54 IGEFFIYLYLNSY

-84 IIILTIKEKLKI
+84 VIILTLKEKLKI

-107 GLLYIWNIKVEYS
+107 GLLYVCNIKVEYS
-120 ILINIILNIILLKY
+120 ILINIILNIIILKC
-134 SIIDCIKVF
+134 SIIDCIKLF
-143 NKELLDNKHDLNEK
+143 NKELLDNRHDLNQK
-157 KLYIKEVKKKI
+157 KSYIKEVKKKI

-183 GVSNKIGKSIEE
+183 GVSNKISKSIEE

-207 EFIYS
+207 KFIYS
-212 NESFNQQMEDYK
+212 NEVFNMLIQDYK
-224 EDRIDISKY
+224 NKENRIDISKY

-244 IDEIKK
+244 MDEIKK
-250 VATESRG
+250 IATEARG
-257 SLNIKSYDGKIYR
+257 NLNIKSYDGKIYR
-270 LGCTT
+270 LECIT
-275 DTIDERPVIICILKD
+275 DIIDERPVIVCILKD

-316 EGVIIHDDKNIKYIN
+316 EGVIIHDNKNIKYIN
-331 DKGLEILDINISEK
+331 DKGLEILDINIGKK
-345 EIYIEDIKNTVSK
+345 EIFIEDIKNIVSK
-358 KFKER
+358 KFREK
-363 FLSNIQLVISEKE
+363 FLSNIQLVISRKE

-396 NIKLNE
+396 NIKLND

-445 PTTNKHIYRNEA
+445 PTTKKHIYRNEA
-457 SIRMLKTIGLDK
+457 SIRMLKTIGLEK

-484 EFRRFTVDKLNNID
+484 NFRRFTIDKLNNVD
-498 ISIAIVKREEEG
+498 ISLAIVKREEEG
-510 TLIVVFRM
+510 SLIVVFRM
-518 LDCEFKTIQLEK
+518 LDCEFKSIQLEK

-545 LSNVAYDIKKPINT
+545 LSNVAYDIKKPINK
-559 IFEANNN
+559 IFETNNN
-566 LIESKGKYKSENIN
+566 LIENKGKYNSENIN

-594 KLLNNVEYV
+594 RLLNNIEYV

-628 KISRA
+628 KISKT
-633 YTDKKGIDISFKSDV
+633 YTDKKGIDISFKSEV
-648 NKKILVLDTDK
+648 NKKILSLDIDK
-659 VEKIILSILSNAIK
+659 VEKIILNILSNAIK
-673 FTDTGGK
+673 FTDTGGR

-686 IENEQ
+686 MENEQ

-697 DTGIGIPKDKTEIIF
+697 DTGIGIPKDKTEVIF

-740 NLNNIKIDV
+740 NLNNIKINV

-756 SEFKIIL
+756 SEFIITL
-763 PNNILSKNIKL
+763 PNNIVSKNIKL
-774 QDKFTQNEKIEIEFS
+774 QDKFAQDEKIDIEFS

>member
-1 MKKRMVIDIMNLYE
+1 MVINIMNLYK

-32 IISLILYTLNQRKVM
+32 IISLILYTLNKRKVM
-47 LLEFAIY
+47 ILENLIY
-54 IGELFIYLYLNRY
+54 IGEFFIYLYLNSY

-84 IIILTIKEKLKI
+84 VIILTLKEKLKI

-107 GLLYIWNIKVEYS
+107 GLLYVCNIKVEYS
-120 ILINIILNIILLKY
+120 ILINIILNIIILKC
-134 SIIDCIKVF
+134 SIIDCIKLF
-143 NKELLDNKHDLNEK
+143 NKELLDNRHDLNQK
-157 KLYIKEVKKKI
+157 KSYIKEVKKKI

-183 GVSNKIGKSIEE
+183 GVSNKISKSIEE
-195 SDIPIFILDINK
+195 SDISIFILDINK
-207 EFIYS
+207 KFIYS
-212 NESFNQQMEDYK
+212 NEAFNMLIQDYK
-224 EDRIDISKY
+224 NKENRIDISKY

-244 IDEIKK
+244 MDEIKK
-250 VATESRG
+250 IATEARG
-257 SLNIKSYDGKIYR
+257 NLNIKSYDGKIYR
-270 LGCTT
+270 LECIT
-275 DTIDERPVIICILKD
+275 DIIDERPVIVCILKD

-316 EGVIIHDDKNIKYIN
+316 EGVIIHDNKNIKYIN
-331 DKGLEILDINISEK
+331 DKGLEILDINIGKK
-345 EIYIEDIKNTVSK
+345 EIFIEDIKNIVSK
-358 KFKER
+358 KFREK
-363 FLSNIQLVISEKE
+363 FLSNIQLVISRKE

-396 NIKLNE
+396 NIKLNA

-445 PTTNKHIYRNEA
+445 PTTKKHIYRNEA
-457 SIRMLKTIGLDK
+457 SIRMLKTIGLEK

-484 EFRRFTVDKLNNID
+484 NFRRFTIDKLNNVD
-498 ISIAIVKREEEG
+498 ISLAIVKREEEG
-510 TLIVVFRM
+510 SLIVVFRM
-518 LDCEFKTIQLEK
+518 LDCEFKSTQLEK

-545 LSNVAYDIKKPINT
+545 LSNVAYDIKKPINK
-559 IFEANNN
+559 IFETNNN
-566 LIESKGKYKSENIN
+566 LIENKGKYNSENIN

-594 KLLNNVEYV
+594 RLLNNIEYV
-603 SRIDNGT
+603 SRIDNRT

-628 KISRA
+628 KISKT
-633 YTDKKGIDISFKSDV
+633 YTDKKGIDISFKSEV
-648 NKKILVLDTDK
+648 NKKILSLDIDK
-659 VEKIILSILSNAIK
+659 VEKIILNILSNAIK

-686 IENEQ
+686 MHNEQ

-697 DTGIGIPKDKTEIIF
+697 DTGIGIPKDKTEVIF

-740 NLNNIKIDV
+740 NLNNIKINV

-756 SEFKIIL
+756 SEFIITL
-763 PNNILSKNIKL
+763 PNNIVSKNIKL
-774 QDKFTQNEKIEIEFS
+774 QDKFAQDEKIDIEFS

>member
-1 MKKRMVIDIMNLYE
+1 MNLYK

-32 IISLILYTLNQRKVM
+32 IISLILYTLNKRKVM
-47 LLEFAIY
+47 ILENLIY
-54 IGELFIYLYLNRY
+54 IGEFFIYLYLNSY

-84 IIILTIKEKLKI
+84 VIILTLKEKLKI

-107 GLLYIWNIKVEYS
+107 GLLYVCNIKVEYS
-120 ILINIILNIILLKY
+120 ILINIILNIIILKC
-134 SIIDCIKVF
+134 SIIDCIKLF
-143 NKELLDNKHDLNEK
+143 NKELLDNRHDLNQK
-157 KLYIKEVKKKI
+157 KSYIKEVKKKI

-183 GVSNKIGKSIEE
+183 GVSNKISKSIEE

-207 EFIYS
+207 KFIYS
-212 NESFNQQMEDYK
+212 NEAFNMLIQDYK
-224 EDRIDISKY
+224 NKENRIDISKY

-244 IDEIKK
+244 MDEIKK
-250 VATESRG
+250 IVTEARG
-257 SLNIKSYDGKIYR
+257 NLNIKSYDGKIYR
-270 LGCTT
+270 LECIT
-275 DTIDERPVIICILKD
+275 DIIDERLVIVCILKD

-316 EGVIIHDDKNIKYIN
+316 EGVIIHDNKNIKYIN
-331 DKGLEILDINISEK
+331 DKGLGILDINISKK
-345 EIYIEDIKNTVSK
+345 EIFIEDIKNIVSK
-358 KFKER
+358 KFREK
-363 FLSNIQLVISEKE
+363 FLSNIQLVISRKE

-396 NIKLNE
+396 NIKLND

-445 PTTNKHIYRNEA
+445 PTTKKHIYRNEA
-457 SIRMLKTIGLDK
+457 SIRMLKTIGLEK

-484 EFRRFTVDKLNNID
+484 NFRRFTIDKLNNVD
-498 ISIAIVKREEEG
+498 ISLAIVKREEEG
-510 TLIVVFRM
+510 SLIVVFRM
-518 LDCEFKTIQLEK
+518 LDCEFKSIQLEK

-545 LSNVAYDIKKPINT
+545 LSNVAYDIKKPINK
-559 IFEANNN
+559 IFETNNN
-566 LIESKGKYKSENIN
+566 LIENKGKYNSENIN

-594 KLLNNVEYV
+594 RLLNNIEYV

-628 KISRA
+628 KISKT
-633 YTDKKGIDISFKSDV
+633 YTDKKGIDISFKSEV
-648 NKKILVLDTDK
+648 NKKILSLDIDK
-659 VEKIILSILSNAIK
+659 VEKIILNILSNAIK
-673 FTDTGGK
+673 FTDTGGR

-686 IENEQ
+686 MENEQ

-697 DTGIGIPKDKTEIIF
+697 DTGIGIPKDKTEVIF

-740 NLNNIKIDV
+740 NLNNIKINV

-756 SEFKIIL
+756 SEFIITL
-763 PNNILSKNIKL
+763 PNNIVSKNIKL
-774 QDKFTQNEKIEIEFS
+774 QDKFAQDEKIDIEFS

>member
-1 MKKRMVIDIMNLYE
+1 MNLYE

-32 IISLILYTLNQRKVM
+32 IITLILYVLNQRKVM
-47 LLEFAIY
+47 LLEFIVYVVEFFTYVYLKNY
-54 IGELFIYLYLNRY
+54 IIMGTVSIVSILFIFKFAV
-67 IIIGN
+67 
-72 INLISMI
+72 ISI
-79 LILKF
+79 VKD
-84 IIILTIKEKLKI
+84 KLKI
-96 NNFLYKFILIL
+96 GSFLYKFILIL
-107 GLLYIWNIKVEYS
+107 ALLYICNIKFEYN
-120 ILINIILNIILLKY
+120 ILINIILNIIILKY
-134 SIIDCIKVF
+134 SIID
-143 NKELLDNKHDLNEK
+143 
-157 KLYIKEVKKKI
+157 YIKEFNDNLIDNRYDLNKKKTYIKEIKKKI
-168 KSEKELQKNYKDEIL
+168 KSEQEIQKNYKDEIL
-183 GVSNKIGKSIEE
+183 DISKKISKSIEE

-207 EFIYS
+207 EFVYS
-212 NESFNQQMEDYK
+212 NESFNNLIKDYK
-224 EDRIDISKY
+224 NNEDRIDISNY
-233 LQFKFPKYKNL
+233 LQFKFPKQKNL
-244 IDEIKK
+244 LEEIKK
-250 VATESRG
+250 SPLEYKESI
-257 SLNIKSYDGKIYR
+257 NIKSYDGKIYR
-270 LGCTT
+270 FEY
-275 DTIDERPVIICILKD
+275 TIDTVEDKSVIICILKD

-305 NMYKNLMDVLN
+305 KMYKNLMDVLN
-316 EGVIIHDDKNIKYIN
+316 EGVIIHDDKNVNYIN
-331 DKGLEILDINISEK
+331 DKGIEILNLDISKK
-345 EIYIEDIKNTVSK
+345 EILMEDIKNIVIK
-358 KFKER
+358 KFRER
-363 FLSNIQLVISEKE
+363 FLSNIQLVISEKK

-385 INGRIV
+385 INGKVI
-391 ELVTT
+391 EIVTT
-396 NIKLNE
+396 NIKLND

-433 LQTLPEGIVIVN
+433 LQTLPEGIIIIN
-445 PTTNKHIYRNEA
+445 PDTNNHIYRNES

-484 EFRRFTVDKLNNID
+484 EFREFTIDKLKNIV
-498 ISIAIVKREEEG
+498 ISLAIVKREEEG

-518 LDCEFKTIQLEK
+518 LDSEFKSIQLEK
-530 ELNRIKEKNKFKTEF
+530 ELNIIKEKNKFKTEF
-545 LSNVAYDIKKPINT
+545 LSNIAYDIKKPINM
-559 IFEANNN
+559 IFETNNQ
-566 LIESKGKYKSENIN
+566 LIDNKSKYNSENIN

-594 KLLNNVEYV
+594 KLLNNIDYV
-603 SRIDNGT
+603 SKIDNGT
-610 CTLELRKC
+610 CSLELRKC
-618 DIVKLLENIV
+618 DIVKLVDNIV
-628 KISRA
+628 KISKD
-633 YTDKKGIDISFKSDV
+633 YTDKKGINISFKSEI
-648 NKKILVLDTDK
+648 NKKILALDIDK
-659 VEKIILSILSNAIK
+659 VEKIILNILSNAIK
-673 FTDTGGK
+673 FTDTGGN

-697 DTGIGIPKDKTEIIF
+697 DTGIGIQKDKIGTIF

-740 NLNNIKIDV
+740 NLNNIKIKV

-789 DIYLNLTS
+789 DIYLNLIS

>member
-1 MKKRMVIDIMNLYE
+1 MNLYK

-32 IISLILYTLNQRKVM
+32 IISLILYTLNKRKVM
-47 LLEFAIY
+47 ILENLIY
-54 IGELFIYLYLNRY
+54 IGEFFIYLYLNSY

-84 IIILTIKEKLKI
+84 VIILTLKEKLKI

-107 GLLYIWNIKVEYS
+107 GLLYVCNIKVEYS
-120 ILINIILNIILLKY
+120 ILINIILNIIILKC
-134 SIIDCIKVF
+134 SIIDCIKLF
-143 NKELLDNKHDLNEK
+143 NKELLDNRHDLNQK
-157 KLYIKEVKKKI
+157 KSYIKEVKKKI

-183 GVSNKIGKSIEE
+183 GVSNKISKSIEE

-207 EFIYS
+207 KFIYS
-212 NESFNQQMEDYK
+212 NEAFNMLIQDYK
-224 EDRIDISKY
+224 NKENRIDISKY

-244 IDEIKK
+244 MDEIKK
-250 VATESRG
+250 IATEARG
-257 SLNIKSYDGKIYR
+257 NLNIKSYDGKIYR
-270 LGCTT
+270 LECIT
-275 DTIDERPVIICILKD
+275 DIIDERLVIVCILKD

-316 EGVIIHDDKNIKYIN
+316 EGVIIHDNKNIKYIN
-331 DKGLEILDINISEK
+331 DKGLEILDINISKK
-345 EIYIEDIKNTVSK
+345 EIFIEDIKNIVSK
-358 KFKER
+358 KFREK
-363 FLSNIQLVISEKE
+363 FLSNIQLVISRKE

-396 NIKLNE
+396 NIKLND

-445 PTTNKHIYRNEA
+445 PTTKKHIYRNEA
-457 SIRMLKTIGLDK
+457 SIRMLKTIGLEK

-484 EFRRFTVDKLNNID
+484 NFRRFTIDKLNNVD
-498 ISIAIVKREEEG
+498 ISLAIVKREEEG
-510 TLIVVFRM
+510 SLIVVFRM
-518 LDCEFKTIQLEK
+518 LDCEFKSIQLEK

-545 LSNVAYDIKKPINT
+545 LSNVAYDIKKPINK
-559 IFEANNN
+559 IFETNNN
-566 LIESKGKYKSENIN
+566 LIENKGKYNSENIN

-594 KLLNNVEYV
+594 RLLSNVEYV

-628 KISRA
+628 KISKT
-633 YTDKKGIDISFKSDV
+633 YTDKKGIDISFKSEV
-648 NKKILVLDTDK
+648 NKKILSLDIDK
-659 VEKIILSILSNAIK
+659 VEKIILNILSNAIK
-673 FTDTGGK
+673 FTDTGGR

-686 IENEQ
+686 MENEQ

-697 DTGIGIPKDKTEIIF
+697 DTGIGIPKDKTEVIF

-740 NLNNIKIDV
+740 NLNNIKINV

-756 SEFKIIL
+756 SEFIITL
-763 PNNILSKNIKL
+763 PNNIVSKNIKL
-774 QDKFTQNEKIEIEFS
+774 QDKFAQDEKIDIEFS

>member
-1 MKKRMVIDIMNLYE
+1 MNLYK

-32 IISLILYTLNQRKVM
+32 IISLILYTLNKRKVM
-47 LLEFAIY
+47 ILENLIY
-54 IGELFIYLYLNRY
+54 IGEFFIYLYLNSY

-84 IIILTIKEKLKI
+84 VIILTLKEKLKI

-107 GLLYIWNIKVEYS
+107 GLLYVCNIKVEYS
-120 ILINIILNIILLKY
+120 ILINIILNIIILKC
-134 SIIDCIKVF
+134 SIIDCIKLF
-143 NKELLDNKHDLNEK
+143 NKELLDNRHDLNQK
-157 KLYIKEVKKKI
+157 KSYIKEVKKKI

-183 GVSNKIGKSIEE
+183 GVSNKISKSIEE

-207 EFIYS
+207 KFIYS
-212 NESFNQQMEDYK
+212 NEAFNMLIQDYK
-224 EDRIDISKY
+224 NKENRIDISKY

-244 IDEIKK
+244 MDEIKK
-250 VATESRG
+250 IVTEARG
-257 SLNIKSYDGKIYR
+257 NLNIKSYDGKIYR
-270 LGCTT
+270 LECIT
-275 DTIDERPVIICILKD
+275 DIIDERLVIVCILKD

-316 EGVIIHDDKNIKYIN
+316 EGVIIHDNKNIKYIN
-331 DKGLEILDINISEK
+331 DKGLEILDINIGKK
-345 EIYIEDIKNTVSK
+345 EIFIEDIKNIVSK
-358 KFKER
+358 KFREK
-363 FLSNIQLVISEKE
+363 FLSNIQLVISRKE

-396 NIKLNE
+396 NIKLNA

-445 PTTNKHIYRNEA
+445 PTTKKHIYRNEA
-457 SIRMLKTIGLDK
+457 SIRMLKTIGLEK

-484 EFRRFTVDKLNNID
+484 NFRRFTIDKLNNVD
-498 ISIAIVKREEEG
+498 ISLAIVKREEEG
-510 TLIVVFRM
+510 SLIVVFRM
-518 LDCEFKTIQLEK
+518 LDCEFKSIQLEK

-545 LSNVAYDIKKPINT
+545 LSNVAYDIKKPINK
-559 IFEANNN
+559 IFETNNN
-566 LIESKGKYKSENIN
+566 LIENKGKYNSENIN

-594 KLLNNVEYV
+594 RLLNNIEYV

-618 DIVKLLENIV
+618 DIVKLVENIV
-628 KISRA
+628 KISKT
-633 YTDKKGIDISFKSDV
+633 YTDKKGIDISFKSEV
-648 NKKILVLDTDK
+648 NKKILSLDIDK
-659 VEKIILSILSNAIK
+659 VEKIILNILSNAIK
-673 FTDTGGK
+673 FTDTGGR

-686 IENEQ
+686 MENEQ

-697 DTGIGIPKDKTEIIF
+697 DTGIGIPKDKTEVIF

-740 NLNNIKIDV
+740 NLNNIKINV

-756 SEFKIIL
+756 SEFIITL
-763 PNNILSKNIKL
+763 PNNIVSKNIKL
-774 QDKFTQNEKIEIEFS
+774 QDKFAQDEKIDIEFS

>member
-1 MKKRMVIDIMNLYE
+1 MNLYK

-32 IISLILYTLNQRKVM
+32 IISLILYTLNKRKVM
-47 LLEFAIY
+47 ILENLIY
-54 IGELFIYLYLNRY
+54 IGEFFIYLYLNSY

-72 INLISMI
+72 ITLISMI

-84 IIILTIKEKLKI
+84 VIILTLKEKLKI

-107 GLLYIWNIKVEYS
+107 GLLYVCNIKVEYS
-120 ILINIILNIILLKY
+120 ILINIILNIIILKC
-134 SIIDCIKVF
+134 SIIDCIKLF
-143 NKELLDNKHDLNEK
+143 NKELLDNRHDLNQK
-157 KLYIKEVKKKI
+157 KSYIKEVKKKI

-183 GVSNKIGKSIEE
+183 GVSNKISKSIEE

-207 EFIYS
+207 KFIYS
-212 NESFNQQMEDYK
+212 NEAFNMLIQDYK
-224 EDRIDISKY
+224 NKENRIDISKY

-244 IDEIKK
+244 MDEIKK
-250 VATESRG
+250 IVTEARG
-257 SLNIKSYDGKIYR
+257 NLNIKSYDGKIYR
-270 LGCTT
+270 LECIT
-275 DTIDERPVIICILKD
+275 DIIDERLVIVCILKD

-316 EGVIIHDDKNIKYIN
+316 EGVIIHDNKNIKYIN
-331 DKGLEILDINISEK
+331 DKGLGILDINISKK
-345 EIYIEDIKNTVSK
+345 EIFIEDIKNIVSK
-358 KFKER
+358 KFREK
-363 FLSNIQLVISEKE
+363 FLSNIQLVISRKE

-396 NIKLNE
+396 NIKLNA

-445 PTTNKHIYRNEA
+445 PTTKKHIYRNEA
-457 SIRMLKTIGLDK
+457 SIRMLKTIGLEK

-484 EFRRFTVDKLNNID
+484 NFRRFTIDKLNNVD
-498 ISIAIVKREEEG
+498 ISLAIVKREEEG
-510 TLIVVFRM
+510 SLIVVFRM
-518 LDCEFKTIQLEK
+518 LDCEFKSIQLEK

-545 LSNVAYDIKKPINT
+545 LSNVAYDIKKPINK
-559 IFEANNN
+559 IFETNNN
-566 LIESKGKYKSENIN
+566 LIENKGKYNSENIN

-594 KLLNNVEYV
+594 RLLNNIEYV

-628 KISRA
+628 KISKT
-633 YTDKKGIDISFKSDV
+633 YTDKKGIDISFKSEV
-648 NKKILVLDTDK
+648 NKKILSLDIDK
-659 VEKIILSILSNAIK
+659 VEKIILNILSNAIK
-673 FTDTGGK
+673 FTDTGGR

-686 IENEQ
+686 MENEQ

-697 DTGIGIPKDKTEIIF
+697 DTGIGIPKDKTEVIF

-740 NLNNIKIDV
+740 NLNNIKINV

-756 SEFKIIL
+756 SEFIITL
-763 PNNILSKNIKL
+763 PNNIVSKNIKL
-774 QDKFTQNEKIEIEFS
+774 QDKFAQDEKIDIEFS

>member
-1 MKKRMVIDIMNLYE
+1 MNLYK

-32 IISLILYTLNQRKVM
+32 IISLILYTLNKRKVM
-47 LLEFAIY
+47 ILENLIY
-54 IGELFIYLYLNRY
+54 IGEFFIYLYLNSY

-84 IIILTIKEKLKI
+84 VIILTLKEKLKI

-107 GLLYIWNIKVEYS
+107 GLLYVCNIKVEYS
-120 ILINIILNIILLKY
+120 ILINIILNIIILKC
-134 SIIDCIKVF
+134 SIIDCIKLF
-143 NKELLDNKHDLNEK
+143 NKELLDNRHDLNQK
-157 KLYIKEVKKKI
+157 KSYIKEVKKKI

-183 GVSNKIGKSIEE
+183 GVSNKISKSIEE

-207 EFIYS
+207 KFIYS
-212 NESFNQQMEDYK
+212 NEAFNMLIQDYK
-224 EDRIDISKY
+224 NKENRIDISKY

-244 IDEIKK
+244 MDEIKK
-250 VATESRG
+250 IVTEARG
-257 SLNIKSYDGKIYR
+257 NLNIKSYDGKIYR
-270 LGCTT
+270 LECIT
-275 DTIDERPVIICILKD
+275 DIIDERLVIVCILKD

-316 EGVIIHDDKNIKYIN
+316 EGVIIHDNKNIKYIN
-331 DKGLEILDINISEK
+331 DKGLEILDINISKK
-345 EIYIEDIKNTVSK
+345 EIFIEDIKNIVSK
-358 KFKER
+358 KFREK
-363 FLSNIQLVISEKE
+363 FLSNIQLVISRKE

-396 NIKLNE
+396 NIKLNA

-445 PTTNKHIYRNEA
+445 PTTKKHIYRNEA
-457 SIRMLKTIGLDK
+457 SIRMLKTIGLEK

-484 EFRRFTVDKLNNID
+484 NFRRFTIDKLNNVD
-498 ISIAIVKREEEG
+498 ISLAIVKREEEG
-510 TLIVVFRM
+510 SLIVVFRM
-518 LDCEFKTIQLEK
+518 LDCEFKSIQLEK

-545 LSNVAYDIKKPINT
+545 LSNVAYDIKKPINK
-559 IFEANNN
+559 IFETNNN
-566 LIESKGKYKSENIN
+566 LIENKGKYNSENIN

-594 KLLNNVEYV
+594 RLLNNIEYV

-618 DIVKLLENIV
+618 DIVKLVENIV
-628 KISRA
+628 KISKT
-633 YTDKKGIDISFKSDV
+633 YTDKKGIDISFKSEV
-648 NKKILVLDTDK
+648 NKKILSLDIDK
-659 VEKIILSILSNAIK
+659 VEKIILNILSNAIK
-673 FTDTGGK
+673 FTDTGGR

-686 IENEQ
+686 MENEQ

-697 DTGIGIPKDKTEIIF
+697 DTGIGIPKDKTEVIF

-740 NLNNIKIDV
+740 NLNNIKINV

-756 SEFKIIL
+756 SEFIITL
-763 PNNILSKNIKL
+763 PNNIVSKNIKL
-774 QDKFTQNEKIEIEFS
+774 QDKFAQDEKIDIEFS

>member
-1 MKKRMVIDIMNLYE
+1 MNLYK

-32 IISLILYTLNQRKVM
+32 IISLILYTLNKRKVM
-47 LLEFAIY
+47 ILENLIY
-54 IGELFIYLYLNRY
+54 IGEFFIYLYLNSY

-84 IIILTIKEKLKI
+84 VIILTLKEKLKI

-107 GLLYIWNIKVEYS
+107 GLLYVCNIKVEYS
-120 ILINIILNIILLKY
+120 ILINIILNIIILKC
-134 SIIDCIKVF
+134 SIIDCIKLF
-143 NKELLDNKHDLNEK
+143 NKELLDNRHDLNQK
-157 KLYIKEVKKKI
+157 KSYIKEVKKKI

-183 GVSNKIGKSIEE
+183 GVSNKISKSIEE

-207 EFIYS
+207 KFIYS
-212 NESFNQQMEDYK
+212 NEAFNMLIQDYK
-224 EDRIDISKY
+224 NKENRIDISKY

-244 IDEIKK
+244 MDEIKK
-250 VATESRG
+250 IATEARG
-257 SLNIKSYDGKIYR
+257 NLNIKSYDGKIYR
-270 LGCTT
+270 LECIT
-275 DTIDERPVIICILKD
+275 DIIDERPVIVCILKD

-316 EGVIIHDDKNIKYIN
+316 EGVIIHDNKNIKYIN
-331 DKGLEILDINISEK
+331 DKGLEILDINIGKK
-345 EIYIEDIKNTVSK
+345 EIFIEDIKNIVSK
-358 KFKER
+358 KFREK
-363 FLSNIQLVISEKE
+363 FLSNIQLVISRKE

-396 NIKLNE
+396 NIKLND

-445 PTTNKHIYRNEA
+445 PTTKKHIYRNEA
-457 SIRMLKTIGLDK
+457 SIRMLKTIGLEK

-484 EFRRFTVDKLNNID
+484 NFRRFTIDKLNNVD
-498 ISIAIVKREEEG
+498 ISLAIVKREEEG
-510 TLIVVFRM
+510 SLIVVFRM
-518 LDCEFKTIQLEK
+518 LDCEFKSTQLEK

-545 LSNVAYDIKKPINT
+545 LSNVAYDIKKPINK
-559 IFEANNN
+559 IFETNNN
-566 LIESKGKYKSENIN
+566 LIENKGKYNSENIN

-594 KLLNNVEYV
+594 RLLSNVEYV

-628 KISRA
+628 KISKT
-633 YTDKKGIDISFKSDV
+633 YTDKKGIDISFKSEV
-648 NKKILVLDTDK
+648 NKKILSLDIDK
-659 VEKIILSILSNAIK
+659 VEKIILNILSNAIK

-686 IENEQ
+686 MHNEQ

-697 DTGIGIPKDKTEIIF
+697 DTGIGIPKDKTEVIF

-740 NLNNIKIDV
+740 NLNNIKINV

-756 SEFKIIL
+756 SEFIITL
-763 PNNILSKNIKL
+763 PNNIVSKNIKL
-774 QDKFTQNEKIEIEFS
+774 QDKFAQDEKIDIEFS

>member
-1 MKKRMVIDIMNLYE
+1 MNLYK

-32 IISLILYTLNQRKVM
+32 IISLILYTLNKRKVM
-47 LLEFAIY
+47 ILENLIY
-54 IGELFIYLYLNRY
+54 IGEFFIYLYLNSY

-84 IIILTIKEKLKI
+84 VIILTLKEKLKI

-107 GLLYIWNIKVEYS
+107 GLLYVCNIKVEYS
-120 ILINIILNIILLKY
+120 ILINIILNIIILKC
-134 SIIDCIKVF
+134 SIIDCIKLF
-143 NKELLDNKHDLNEK
+143 NKELLDNRHDLNQK
-157 KLYIKEVKKKI
+157 KSYIKEVKKKI

-183 GVSNKIGKSIEE
+183 GVSNKISKSIEE

-207 EFIYS
+207 KFIYS
-212 NESFNQQMEDYK
+212 NEAFNMLIQDYK
-224 EDRIDISKY
+224 NKENRIDISKY

-244 IDEIKK
+244 MDEIKK
-250 VATESRG
+250 IATEARG
-257 SLNIKSYDGKIYR
+257 NLNIKSYDGKIYR
-270 LGCTT
+270 LECIT
-275 DTIDERPVIICILKD
+275 DIIDERPVIVCILKD

-316 EGVIIHDDKNIKYIN
+316 EGVIIHDNKNIKYIN
-331 DKGLEILDINISEK
+331 DKGLEILDINIGKK
-345 EIYIEDIKNTVSK
+345 EIFIEDIKNIVSK
-358 KFKER
+358 KFREK
-363 FLSNIQLVISEKE
+363 FLSNIQLVISRKE

-396 NIKLNE
+396 NIKLNA

-445 PTTNKHIYRNEA
+445 PTTKKHIYRNEA
-457 SIRMLKTIGLDK
+457 SIRMLKTIGLEK

-484 EFRRFTVDKLNNID
+484 NFRRFTIDKLNNVD
-498 ISIAIVKREEEG
+498 ISLAIVKREEEG
-510 TLIVVFRM
+510 SLIVVFRM
-518 LDCEFKTIQLEK
+518 LDCEFKSTQLEK

-545 LSNVAYDIKKPINT
+545 LSNVAYDIKKPINK
-559 IFEANNN
+559 IFETNNN
-566 LIESKGKYKSENIN
+566 LIENKGKYNSENIN

-594 KLLNNVEYV
+594 RLLSNVEYV

-628 KISRA
+628 KISKT
-633 YTDKKGIDISFKSDV
+633 YTDKKGIDISFKSEV
-648 NKKILVLDTDK
+648 NKKILSLDIDK
-659 VEKIILSILSNAIK
+659 VEKIILNILSNAIK
-673 FTDTGGK
+673 FTDTGGR

-686 IENEQ
+686 MENEQ

-697 DTGIGIPKDKTEIIF
+697 DTGIGIPKDKTEVIF

-740 NLNNIKIDV
+740 NLNNIKINV

-756 SEFKIIL
+756 SEFIITL
-763 PNNILSKNIKL
+763 PNNIVSKNIKL
-774 QDKFTQNEKIEIEFS
+774 QDKFAQDEKIDIEFS

>member
-1 MKKRMVIDIMNLYE
+1 MNLYK

-32 IISLILYTLNQRKVM
+32 IISLILYTLNKRKVM
-47 LLEFAIY
+47 ILENLIY
-54 IGELFIYLYLNRY
+54 IGEFFIYLYLNSY

-84 IIILTIKEKLKI
+84 VIILTLKEKLKI

-107 GLLYIWNIKVEYS
+107 GLLYVCNIKVEYS
-120 ILINIILNIILLKY
+120 ILINIILNIIILKC
-134 SIIDCIKVF
+134 SIIDCIKLF
-143 NKELLDNKHDLNEK
+143 NKELLDNRHDLNQK
-157 KLYIKEVKKKI
+157 KSYIKEVKKKI

-183 GVSNKIGKSIEE
+183 GVSNKISKSIEE

-207 EFIYS
+207 KFIYS
-212 NESFNQQMEDYK
+212 NEAFNMLIQDYK
-224 EDRIDISKY
+224 NKENRIDISKY

-244 IDEIKK
+244 MDEIKK
-250 VATESRG
+250 IATEARG
-257 SLNIKSYDGKIYR
+257 NLNIKSYDGKIYR
-270 LGCTT
+270 LECIT
-275 DTIDERPVIICILKD
+275 DIIDERPVIVCILKD

-316 EGVIIHDDKNIKYIN
+316 EGVIIHDNKNIKYIN
-331 DKGLEILDINISEK
+331 DKGLEILDINIGKK
-345 EIYIEDIKNTVSK
+345 EIFIEDIKNIVSK
-358 KFKER
+358 KFREK
-363 FLSNIQLVISEKE
+363 FLSNIQLVISRKE

-396 NIKLNE
+396 NIKLND

-445 PTTNKHIYRNEA
+445 PTTKKHIYRNEA
-457 SIRMLKTIGLDK
+457 SIRMLKTIGLEK

-484 EFRRFTVDKLNNID
+484 NFRRFTIDKLNNVD
-498 ISIAIVKREEEG
+498 ISLAIVKREEEG
-510 TLIVVFRM
+510 SLIVVFRM
-518 LDCEFKTIQLEK
+518 LDCEFKSIQLEK

-545 LSNVAYDIKKPINT
+545 LSNVAYDIKKPINK
-559 IFEANNN
+559 IFETNNN
-566 LIESKGKYKSENIN
+566 LIENKGKYNSENIN

-594 KLLNNVEYV
+594 RLLNNIEYV

-628 KISRA
+628 KISKT
-633 YTDKKGIDISFKSDV
+633 YTDKKGIDISFKSEV
-648 NKKILVLDTDK
+648 NKKILSLDIDK
-659 VEKIILSILSNAIK
+659 VEKIILNILSNAIK

-686 IENEQ
+686 MQNEQ

-697 DTGIGIPKDKTEIIF
+697 DTGIGIPRDKTEVIF

-740 NLNNIKIDV
+740 NLNNIKINV

-756 SEFKIIL
+756 SEFIITL
-763 PNNILSKNIKL
+763 PNNIVSKNIKL
-774 QDKFTQNEKIEIEFS
+774 QDKFAQDEKIDIEFS

>member
-1 MKKRMVIDIMNLYE
+1 MVINIMNLYK

-32 IISLILYTLNQRKVM
+32 IISLILYTLNKRKVM
-47 LLEFAIY
+47 ILENLIY
-54 IGELFIYLYLNRY
+54 IGEFFIYLYLNSY

-84 IIILTIKEKLKI
+84 VIILTLKEKLKI

-107 GLLYIWNIKVEYS
+107 GLLYVCNIKVEYS
-120 ILINIILNIILLKY
+120 ILINIILNIIILKC
-134 SIIDCIKVF
+134 SIIDCIKLF
-143 NKELLDNKHDLNEK
+143 NKELLDNRHDLNQK
-157 KLYIKEVKKKI
+157 KSYIKEVKKKI

-183 GVSNKIGKSIEE
+183 GVSNKISKSIEE
-195 SDIPIFILDINK
+195 SDISIFILDINK
-207 EFIYS
+207 KFIYS
-212 NESFNQQMEDYK
+212 NEAFNMLIQDYK
-224 EDRIDISKY
+224 NKENRIDISKY

-244 IDEIKK
+244 MDEIKK
-250 VATESRG
+250 IVTEARG
-257 SLNIKSYDGKIYR
+257 NLNIKSYDGKIYR
-270 LGCTT
+270 LECIT
-275 DTIDERPVIICILKD
+275 DIIDERLVIVCILKD

-316 EGVIIHDDKNIKYIN
+316 EGVIIHDNKNIKYIN
-331 DKGLEILDINISEK
+331 DKGLEILDINISKK
-345 EIYIEDIKNTVSK
+345 EIFIEDIKNIVSK
-358 KFKER
+358 KFREK
-363 FLSNIQLVISEKE
+363 FLSNIQLVISRKE

-396 NIKLNE
+396 NIKLNA

-445 PTTNKHIYRNEA
+445 PTTKKHIYRNEA
-457 SIRMLKTIGLDK
+457 SIRMLKTIGLEK

-484 EFRRFTVDKLNNID
+484 NFRRFTIDKLNNVD
-498 ISIAIVKREEEG
+498 ISLAIVKREEEG
-510 TLIVVFRM
+510 SLIVVFRM
-518 LDCEFKTIQLEK
+518 LDCEFKSIQLEK

-545 LSNVAYDIKKPINT
+545 LSNVAYDIKKPINK
-559 IFEANNN
+559 IFETNNN
-566 LIESKGKYKSENIN
+566 LIENKGKYNSENIN

-594 KLLNNVEYV
+594 RLLNNIEYV

-628 KISRA
+628 KISKT
-633 YTDKKGIDISFKSDV
+633 YTDKKGIDISFKSEV
-648 NKKILVLDTDK
+648 NKKILSLDIDK
-659 VEKIILSILSNAIK
+659 VEKIILNILSNAIK
-673 FTDTGGK
+673 FTDTGGR

-686 IENEQ
+686 MENEQ

-697 DTGIGIPKDKTEIIF
+697 DTGIGIPKDKTEVIF

-740 NLNNIKIDV
+740 NLNNIKINV

-756 SEFKIIL
+756 SEFIITL
-763 PNNILSKNIKL
+763 PNNIVSKNIKL
-774 QDKFTQNEKIEIEFS
+774 QDKFAQDEKIDIEFS

>member
-1 MKKRMVIDIMNLYE
+1 MNLYK

-32 IISLILYTLNQRKVM
+32 IISLILYTLNKRKVM
-47 LLEFAIY
+47 ILENLIY
-54 IGELFIYLYLNRY
+54 IGEFFIYLYLNSY

-72 INLISMI
+72 INLISVI

-84 IIILTIKEKLKI
+84 VIILTLKEKLKI

-107 GLLYIWNIKVEYS
+107 GLLYVCNIKVEYS
-120 ILINIILNIILLKY
+120 ILINIILNIIILKC
-134 SIIDCIKVF
+134 SIIDCIKLF
-143 NKELLDNKHDLNEK
+143 NKELLDNRHDLNQK
-157 KLYIKEVKKKI
+157 KSYIKEVKKKI

-183 GVSNKIGKSIEE
+183 GVSNKISKSIEE
-195 SDIPIFILDINK
+195 SDISIFILDINK
-207 EFIYS
+207 KFIYS
-212 NESFNQQMEDYK
+212 NEAFNMLIQDYK
-224 EDRIDISKY
+224 NKENRIDISKY

-244 IDEIKK
+244 MDEIKK
-250 VATESRG
+250 IATEARG
-257 SLNIKSYDGKIYR
+257 NLNIKSYDGKIYR
-270 LGCTT
+270 LECIT
-275 DTIDERPVIICILKD
+275 DIIDERPVIVCILKD

-316 EGVIIHDDKNIKYIN
+316 EGVIIHDNKNIKYIN
-331 DKGLEILDINISEK
+331 DKGLEILDINIGKK
-345 EIYIEDIKNTVSK
+345 EIFIEDIKNIVSK
-358 KFKER
+358 KFREK
-363 FLSNIQLVISEKE
+363 FLSNIQLVISRKE

-391 ELVTT
+391 ELVTN
-396 NIKLNE
+396 NIKLND

-445 PTTNKHIYRNEA
+445 PTTKKHIYRNEA
-457 SIRMLKTIGLDK
+457 SIRMLKTIGLEK

-484 EFRRFTVDKLNNID
+484 NFRRFTIDKLNNVD
-498 ISIAIVKREEEG
+498 ISLAIVKREEEG
-510 TLIVVFRM
+510 SLIVVFRM
-518 LDCEFKTIQLEK
+518 LDCEFKSTQLEK

-545 LSNVAYDIKKPINT
+545 LSNVAYDIKKPINK
-559 IFEANNN
+559 IFETNNN
-566 LIESKGKYKSENIN
+566 LIENKGKYNSENIN

-594 KLLNNVEYV
+594 RLLSNVEYV

-628 KISRA
+628 KISKT
-633 YTDKKGIDISFKSDV
+633 YTDKKGIDISFKSEV
-648 NKKILVLDTDK
+648 NKKILSLDIDK
-659 VEKIILSILSNAIK
+659 VEKIILNILSNAIK
-673 FTDTGGK
+673 FTDTGGR

-686 IENEQ
+686 MENEQ

-697 DTGIGIPKDKTEIIF
+697 DTGIGIPKDKTEVIF

-740 NLNNIKIDV
+740 NLNNIKINV

-756 SEFKIIL
+756 SEFIITL
-763 PNNILSKNIKL
+763 PNNIVSKNIKL
-774 QDKFTQNEKIEIEFS
+774 QDKFAQDEKIDIEFS

>member
-1 MKKRMVIDIMNLYE
+1 MNLYK

-32 IISLILYTLNQRKVM
+32 IISLILYTLNKRKVM
-47 LLEFAIY
+47 ILENLIY
-54 IGELFIYLYLNRY
+54 IGEFFIYLYLNSY

-84 IIILTIKEKLKI
+84 VIILTLKEKLKI

-107 GLLYIWNIKVEYS
+107 GLLYVCNIKVEYS
-120 ILINIILNIILLKY
+120 ILINIILNIIILKC
-134 SIIDCIKVF
+134 SIIDCIKLF
-143 NKELLDNKHDLNEK
+143 NKELLDNRHDLNQK
-157 KLYIKEVKKKI
+157 KSYIKEVKKKI

-183 GVSNKIGKSIEE
+183 GVSNKISKSIEE

-207 EFIYS
+207 KFIYS
-212 NESFNQQMEDYK
+212 NEAFNMLIQDYK
-224 EDRIDISKY
+224 NKENRIDISKY

-244 IDEIKK
+244 MDEIKK
-250 VATESRG
+250 IVTEARG
-257 SLNIKSYDGKIYR
+257 NLNIKSYDGKIYR
-270 LGCTT
+270 LECIT
-275 DTIDERPVIICILKD
+275 DIIDERLVIVCILKD

-316 EGVIIHDDKNIKYIN
+316 EGVIIHDNKNIKYIN
-331 DKGLEILDINISEK
+331 DKGLEILDINISKK
-345 EIYIEDIKNTVSK
+345 EIFIEDIKNIVSK
-358 KFKER
+358 KFREK
-363 FLSNIQLVISEKE
+363 FLSNIQLVISRKE

-396 NIKLNE
+396 NIKLNA

-445 PTTNKHIYRNEA
+445 PTTKKHIYRNEA
-457 SIRMLKTIGLDK
+457 SIRMLKTIGLEK

-484 EFRRFTVDKLNNID
+484 NFRRFTIDKLNNVD
-498 ISIAIVKREEEG
+498 ISLAIVKREEEG
-510 TLIVVFRM
+510 SLIVVFRM
-518 LDCEFKTIQLEK
+518 LDCEFKSTQLEK

-545 LSNVAYDIKKPINT
+545 LSNVAYDIKKPINK
-559 IFEANNN
+559 IFETNNN
-566 LIESKGKYKSENIN
+566 LIENKGKYNSENIN

-594 KLLNNVEYV
+594 RLLSNVEYV

-628 KISRA
+628 KISKT
-633 YTDKKGIDISFKSDV
+633 YTDKKGIDISFKSEV
-648 NKKILVLDTDK
+648 NKKILSLDIDK
-659 VEKIILSILSNAIK
+659 VEKIILNILSNAIK
-673 FTDTGGK
+673 FTDTGGR

-686 IENEQ
+686 MENEQ

-697 DTGIGIPKDKTEIIF
+697 DTGIGIPKDKTEVIF

-740 NLNNIKIDV
+740 NLNNIKINV

-756 SEFKIIL
+756 SEFIITL
-763 PNNILSKNIKL
+763 PNNIVSKNIKL
-774 QDKFTQNEKIEIEFS
+774 QDKFAQDEKIDIEFS

>member
-1 MKKRMVIDIMNLYE
+1 MNLYK

-32 IISLILYTLNQRKVM
+32 IISLILYTLNKRKVM
-47 LLEFAIY
+47 ILENLIY
-54 IGELFIYLYLNRY
+54 IGEFFIYLYLNSY

-72 INLISMI
+72 INLISVI

-84 IIILTIKEKLKI
+84 VIILTLKEKLKI

-107 GLLYIWNIKVEYS
+107 GLLYVCNIKVEYS
-120 ILINIILNIILLKY
+120 ILINIILNIIILKC
-134 SIIDCIKVF
+134 SIIDCIKLF
-143 NKELLDNKHDLNEK
+143 NKELLDNRHDLNQK
-157 KLYIKEVKKKI
+157 KSYIKEVKKKI

-183 GVSNKIGKSIEE
+183 GVSNKISKSIEE

-207 EFIYS
+207 KFIYS
-212 NESFNQQMEDYK
+212 NEAFNMLIQDYK
-224 EDRIDISKY
+224 NKENRIDISKY

-244 IDEIKK
+244 MDEIKK
-250 VATESRG
+250 IVTEARG
-257 SLNIKSYDGKIYR
+257 NLNIKSYDGKIYR
-270 LGCTT
+270 LECIT
-275 DTIDERPVIICILKD
+275 DIIDERLVIVCILKD

-316 EGVIIHDDKNIKYIN
+316 EGVIIHDNKNIKYIN
-331 DKGLEILDINISEK
+331 DKGLEILDINIGKK
-345 EIYIEDIKNTVSK
+345 EIFIEDIKNIVSK
-358 KFKER
+358 KFREK
-363 FLSNIQLVISEKE
+363 FLSNIQLVISRKE

-396 NIKLNE
+396 NIKLND

-445 PTTNKHIYRNEA
+445 PTTKKHIYRNEA
-457 SIRMLKTIGLDK
+457 SIRMLKTIGLEK

-484 EFRRFTVDKLNNID
+484 NFRRFTIDKLNNVD
-498 ISIAIVKREEEG
+498 ISLAIVKREEEG
-510 TLIVVFRM
+510 SLIVVFRM
-518 LDCEFKTIQLEK
+518 LDCEFKSIQLEK

-545 LSNVAYDIKKPINT
+545 LSNVAYDIKKPINK
-559 IFEANNN
+559 IFETNNN
-566 LIESKGKYKSENIN
+566 LIENKGKYNSENIN

-594 KLLNNVEYV
+594 RLLNNIEYV

-628 KISRA
+628 KISKT
-633 YTDKKGIDISFKSDV
+633 YTDKKGIDISFKSEV
-648 NKKILVLDTDK
+648 NKKILSLDIDK
-659 VEKIILSILSNAIK
+659 VEKIILNILSNAIK
-673 FTDTGGK
+673 FTDTGGR

-686 IENEQ
+686 MENEQ

-697 DTGIGIPKDKTEIIF
+697 DTGIGIPKDKTEVIF

-740 NLNNIKIDV
+740 NLNNIKINV

-756 SEFKIIL
+756 SEFIITL
-763 PNNILSKNIKL
+763 PNNIVSKNIKL
-774 QDKFTQNEKIEIEFS
+774 QDKFAQDEKIDIEFS

>member
-1 MKKRMVIDIMNLYE
+1 MVINIMNLYK

-32 IISLILYTLNQRKVM
+32 IISLILYTLNKRKVM
-47 LLEFAIY
+47 ILENLIY
-54 IGELFIYLYLNRY
+54 IGEFFIYLYLNSY

-72 INLISMI
+72 INLISVI

-84 IIILTIKEKLKI
+84 VIILTLKEKLKI

-107 GLLYIWNIKVEYS
+107 GLLYVCNIKVEYS
-120 ILINIILNIILLKY
+120 ILINIILNIIILKC
-134 SIIDCIKVF
+134 SIIDCIKLF
-143 NKELLDNKHDLNEK
+143 NKELLDNRHDLNQK
-157 KLYIKEVKKKI
+157 KSYIKEVKKKI
-168 KSEKELQKNYKDEIL
+168 KLEKELQKNYKDEIL
-183 GVSNKIGKSIEE
+183 GVSNKISKSIEE

-212 NESFNQQMEDYK
+212 NEAFNMLIQDYK
-224 EDRIDISKY
+224 NKENRIDISKY

-244 IDEIKK
+244 MDEIKK
-250 VATESRG
+250 IATEARG
-257 SLNIKSYDGKIYR
+257 NLNIKSYDGKIYR
-270 LGCTT
+270 LECIT
-275 DTIDERPVIICILKD
+275 DIIDERPVIVCILKD

-316 EGVIIHDDKNIKYIN
+316 EGVIIHDNKNIKYIN
-331 DKGLEILDINISEK
+331 DKGLEILDINIGKK
-345 EIYIEDIKNTVSK
+345 EIFIEDIKNIVSK
-358 KFKER
+358 KFREK
-363 FLSNIQLVISEKE
+363 FLSNIQLVISRKE

-396 NIKLNE
+396 NIKLND

-445 PTTNKHIYRNEA
+445 PTTKKHIYRNEA
-457 SIRMLKTIGLDK
+457 SIRMLKTIGLEK

-484 EFRRFTVDKLNNID
+484 NFRRFTIDKLNNVD
-498 ISIAIVKREEEG
+498 ISLAIVKREEEG
-510 TLIVVFRM
+510 SLIVVFRM
-518 LDCEFKTIQLEK
+518 LDCEFKSIQLEK

-545 LSNVAYDIKKPINT
+545 LSNVAYDIKKPINK
-559 IFEANNN
+559 IFETNNN
-566 LIESKGKYKSENIN
+566 LIENKGKYNSENIN

-594 KLLNNVEYV
+594 RLLSNVEYV

-618 DIVKLLENIV
+618 DIVKLVENIV
-628 KISRA
+628 KISKT
-633 YTDKKGIDISFKSDV
+633 YTDKKGIDISFKSEV
-648 NKKILVLDTDK
+648 NKKILSLDIDK
-659 VEKIILSILSNAIK
+659 VEKIILNILSNAIK
-673 FTDTGGK
+673 FTDTGGR

-686 IENEQ
+686 MENEQ

-697 DTGIGIPKDKTEIIF
+697 DTGIGIPKDKTEVIF

-740 NLNNIKIDV
+740 NLNNIKINV

-756 SEFKIIL
+756 SEFIITL
-763 PNNILSKNIKL
+763 PNNIVSKNIKL
-774 QDKFTQNEKIEIEFS
+774 QDKFAQDEKIDIEFS

>member
-1 MKKRMVIDIMNLYE
+1 MNLYK

-32 IISLILYTLNQRKVM
+32 IISLILYTLNKRKVM
-47 LLEFAIY
+47 ILENLIY
-54 IGELFIYLYLNRY
+54 IGEFFIYLYLNSY

-72 INLISMI
+72 INLISVI

-84 IIILTIKEKLKI
+84 VIILTLKEKLKI

-107 GLLYIWNIKVEYS
+107 GLLYVCNIKVEYS
-120 ILINIILNIILLKY
+120 ILINIILNIIILKC
-134 SIIDCIKVF
+134 SIIDCIKLF
-143 NKELLDNKHDLNEK
+143 NKELLDNRHDLNQK
-157 KLYIKEVKKKI
+157 KSYIKEVKKKI

-183 GVSNKIGKSIEE
+183 GVSNKISKSIEE

-207 EFIYS
+207 KFIYS
-212 NESFNQQMEDYK
+212 NEAFNMLIQDYK
-224 EDRIDISKY
+224 NKENRIDISKY

-244 IDEIKK
+244 MDEIKK
-250 VATESRG
+250 IATEARG
-257 SLNIKSYDGKIYR
+257 NLNIKSYDGKIYR
-270 LGCTT
+270 LECIT
-275 DTIDERPVIICILKD
+275 DIIDERPVIVCILKD

-316 EGVIIHDDKNIKYIN
+316 EGVIIHDNKNIKYIN
-331 DKGLEILDINISEK
+331 DKGLEILDINIGKK
-345 EIYIEDIKNTVSK
+345 EIFIEDIKNIVSK
-358 KFKER
+358 KFREK
-363 FLSNIQLVISEKE
+363 FLSNIQLVISRKE

-396 NIKLNE
+396 NIKLND

-445 PTTNKHIYRNEA
+445 PTTKKHIYRNEA
-457 SIRMLKTIGLDK
+457 SIRMLKTIGLET

-484 EFRRFTVDKLNNID
+484 NFRRFTIDKLNNVD
-498 ISIAIVKREEEG
+498 ISLAIVKREEEG
-510 TLIVVFRM
+510 SLIVVFRM
-518 LDCEFKTIQLEK
+518 LDCEFKSTQLEK

-545 LSNVAYDIKKPINT
+545 LSNVAYDIKKPINK
-559 IFEANNN
+559 IFETNNN
-566 LIESKGKYKSENIN
+566 LIENKGKYNSENIN

-594 KLLNNVEYV
+594 RLLNNIEYV

-628 KISRA
+628 KISKT
-633 YTDKKGIDISFKSDV
+633 YTDKKGIDISFKSEV
-648 NKKILVLDTDK
+648 NKKILSLDIDK
-659 VEKIILSILSNAIK
+659 VEKIILNILSNAIK

-686 IENEQ
+686 MHNEQ

-697 DTGIGIPKDKTEIIF
+697 DTGIGIPKDKTEVIF

-740 NLNNIKIDV
+740 NLNNIKINV

-756 SEFKIIL
+756 SEFIITL
-763 PNNILSKNIKL
+763 PNNIVSKNIKL
-774 QDKFTQNEKIEIEFS
+774 QDKFAQDEKIDIEFS

>member
-1 MKKRMVIDIMNLYE
+1 MNLYK

-32 IISLILYTLNQRKVM
+32 IISLILYTLNKRKVM
-47 LLEFAIY
+47 ILENLIY
-54 IGELFIYLYLNRY
+54 IGEFFIYLYLNSY

-84 IIILTIKEKLKI
+84 VIILTLKEKLKI

-107 GLLYIWNIKVEYS
+107 GLLYVCNIKVEYS
-120 ILINIILNIILLKY
+120 ILINIILNIIILKC
-134 SIIDCIKVF
+134 SIIDCIKLF
-143 NKELLDNKHDLNEK
+143 NKELLDNRHDLNQK
-157 KLYIKEVKKKI
+157 KSYIKEVKKKI

-183 GVSNKIGKSIEE
+183 GVSNKISKSIEE

-207 EFIYS
+207 KFIYS
-212 NESFNQQMEDYK
+212 NEAFNMLIQDYK
-224 EDRIDISKY
+224 NKENRIDISKY

-244 IDEIKK
+244 MDEIKK
-250 VATESRG
+250 IATEARG
-257 SLNIKSYDGKIYR
+257 NLNIKSYDGKIYR
-270 LGCTT
+270 LECIT
-275 DTIDERPVIICILKD
+275 DIIDERPVIVCILKD

-316 EGVIIHDDKNIKYIN
+316 EGVIIHDNKNIKYIN
-331 DKGLEILDINISEK
+331 DKGLEILDINIGKK
-345 EIYIEDIKNTVSK
+345 EIFIEDIKNIVSK
-358 KFKER
+358 KFREK
-363 FLSNIQLVISEKE
+363 FLSNIQLVISRKE

-396 NIKLNE
+396 NIKLNA

-445 PTTNKHIYRNEA
+445 PTTKKHIYRNEA
-457 SIRMLKTIGLDK
+457 SIRMLKTIGLEK

-484 EFRRFTVDKLNNID
+484 NFRRFTIDKLNNVD
-498 ISIAIVKREEEG
+498 ISLAIVKREEEG
-510 TLIVVFRM
+510 SLIVVFRM
-518 LDCEFKTIQLEK
+518 LDCEFKSTQLEK

-545 LSNVAYDIKKPINT
+545 LSNVAYDIKKPINK
-559 IFEANNN
+559 IFETNNN
-566 LIESKGKYKSENIN
+566 LIENKGKYNSENIN

-594 KLLNNVEYV
+594 RLLNNIEYV

-628 KISRA
+628 KISKT
-633 YTDKKGIDISFKSDV
+633 YTDKKGIDISFKSEV
-648 NKKILVLDTDK
+648 NKKILSLDIDK
-659 VEKIILSILSNAIK
+659 VEKIILNILSNAIK
-673 FTDTGGK
+673 FTDTGGR

-686 IENEQ
+686 MENEQ

-697 DTGIGIPKDKTEIIF
+697 DTGIGIPKDKTEVIF

-740 NLNNIKIDV
+740 NLNNIKINV

-756 SEFKIIL
+756 SEFIITL
-763 PNNILSKNIKL
+763 PNNIVSKNIKL
-774 QDKFTQNEKIEIEFS
+774 QDKFAQDEKIDIEFS

>member
-1 MKKRMVIDIMNLYE
+1 MNLYK

-32 IISLILYTLNQRKVM
+32 IISLILYTLNKRKVM
-47 LLEFAIY
+47 ILENLIY
-54 IGELFIYLYLNRY
+54 IGEFFIYLYLNSY

-72 INLISMI
+72 INLISVI

-84 IIILTIKEKLKI
+84 VIILTLKEKLKI

-107 GLLYIWNIKVEYS
+107 GLLYVCNIKVEYS
-120 ILINIILNIILLKY
+120 ILINIILNIIILKC
-134 SIIDCIKVF
+134 SIIDCIKLF
-143 NKELLDNKHDLNEK
+143 NKELLDNRHDLNQK
-157 KLYIKEVKKKI
+157 KSYIKEVKKKI

-183 GVSNKIGKSIEE
+183 GVSNKISKSIEE

-212 NESFNQQMEDYK
+212 NEAFNMLIQDYK
-224 EDRIDISKY
+224 NKENRIDISKY

-244 IDEIKK
+244 MDEIKK
-250 VATESRG
+250 IATEARG
-257 SLNIKSYDGKIYR
+257 NLNIKSYDGKIYR
-270 LGCTT
+270 LECIT
-275 DTIDERPVIICILKD
+275 DIIDERPVIVCILKD

-316 EGVIIHDDKNIKYIN
+316 EGVIIHDNKNIKYIN
-331 DKGLEILDINISEK
+331 DKGLEILDINIGKK
-345 EIYIEDIKNTVSK
+345 EIFIEDIKNIVSK
-358 KFKER
+358 KFREK
-363 FLSNIQLVISEKE
+363 FLSNIQLVISRKE

-396 NIKLNE
+396 NIKLND

-445 PTTNKHIYRNEA
+445 PTTKKHIYRNEA
-457 SIRMLKTIGLDK
+457 SIRMLKTIGLEK

-484 EFRRFTVDKLNNID
+484 NFRRFTIDKLNNVD
-498 ISIAIVKREEEG
+498 ISLAIVKREEEG
-510 TLIVVFRM
+510 SLIVVFRM
-518 LDCEFKTIQLEK
+518 LDCEFKSIQLEK

-545 LSNVAYDIKKPINT
+545 LSNVAYDIKKPINK
-559 IFEANNN
+559 IFETNNN
-566 LIESKGKYKSENIN
+566 LIENKGKYNSENIN

-594 KLLNNVEYV
+594 RLLSNVEYV
-603 SRIDNGT
+603 SSIDNGT

-618 DIVKLLENIV
+618 DIVKLVENIV
-628 KISRA
+628 KISKT
-633 YTDKKGIDISFKSDV
+633 YTDKKGIDISFKSEV
-648 NKKILVLDTDK
+648 NKKILSLDIDK
-659 VEKIILSILSNAIK
+659 VEKIILNILSNAIK

-686 IENEQ
+686 MQNEQ

-697 DTGIGIPKDKTEIIF
+697 DTGIGIPKDKTEVIF

-740 NLNNIKIDV
+740 NLNNIKINV

-756 SEFKIIL
+756 SEFIITL
-763 PNNILSKNIKL
+763 PNNIVSKNIKL
-774 QDKFTQNEKIEIEFS
+774 QDKFAQDEKIDIEFS

>member
-1 MKKRMVIDIMNLYE
+1 MNLYK

-32 IISLILYTLNQRKVM
+32 IISLILYTLNKRKVM
-47 LLEFAIY
+47 ILENLIY
-54 IGELFIYLYLNRY
+54 IGEFFIYLYLNSY

-72 INLISMI
+72 INLISVI

-84 IIILTIKEKLKI
+84 VIILTLKEKLKI

-107 GLLYIWNIKVEYS
+107 GLLYICNIKVEYS
-120 ILINIILNIILLKY
+120 ILINIILNIIILKC
-134 SIIDCIKVF
+134 SIIDCIKLF
-143 NKELLDNKHDLNEK
+143 NKELLDNRHDLNQK
-157 KLYIKEVKKKI
+157 KSYIKEVKKKI
-168 KSEKELQKNYKDEIL
+168 KLEKELQKNYKDEIL
-183 GVSNKIGKSIEE
+183 GVSNKISKSIEE

-212 NESFNQQMEDYK
+212 NEAFNMLIQDYK
-224 EDRIDISKY
+224 NKENRIDISKY

-244 IDEIKK
+244 MDEIKK
-250 VATESRG
+250 IATEARG
-257 SLNIKSYDGKIYR
+257 NLNIKSYDGKIYR
-270 LGCTT
+270 LECIT
-275 DTIDERPVIICILKD
+275 DIIDERPVIVCILKD

-316 EGVIIHDDKNIKYIN
+316 EGVIIHDNKNIKYIN
-331 DKGLEILDINISEK
+331 DKGLEILDINIGKK
-345 EIYIEDIKNTVSK
+345 EIFIEDIKNIVSK
-358 KFKER
+358 KFREK
-363 FLSNIQLVISEKE
+363 FLSNIQLVISRKE

-396 NIKLNE
+396 NIKLND

-445 PTTNKHIYRNEA
+445 PTTKKHIYRNEA
-457 SIRMLKTIGLDK
+457 SIRMLKTIGLEK

-484 EFRRFTVDKLNNID
+484 NFRRFTIDKLNNVD
-498 ISIAIVKREEEG
+498 ISLAIVKREEEG
-510 TLIVVFRM
+510 SLIVVFRM
-518 LDCEFKTIQLEK
+518 LDCEFKSIQLEK

-545 LSNVAYDIKKPINT
+545 LSNVAYDIKKPINK
-559 IFEANNN
+559 IFETNNN
-566 LIESKGKYKSENIN
+566 LIENKGKYNSENIN

-594 KLLNNVEYV
+594 RLLSNVEYV

-618 DIVKLLENIV
+618 DIVKLVENIV
-628 KISRA
+628 KISKT
-633 YTDKKGIDISFKSDV
+633 YTDKKGIDISFKSEV
-648 NKKILVLDTDK
+648 NKKILSLDIDK
-659 VEKIILSILSNAIK
+659 VEKIILNILSNAIK

-686 IENEQ
+686 MQNEQ

-697 DTGIGIPKDKTEIIF
+697 DTGIGIPKDKTEVIF

-740 NLNNIKIDV
+740 NLNNIKINV

-756 SEFKIIL
+756 SEFIITL
-763 PNNILSKNIKL
+763 PNNIVSKNIKL
-774 QDKFTQNEKIEIEFS
+774 QDKFAQDEKIDIEFS

>member
-1 MKKRMVIDIMNLYE
+1 MNLYK

-32 IISLILYTLNQRKVM
+32 IISLILYTLNKRKVM
-47 LLEFAIY
+47 ILENLIY
-54 IGELFIYLYLNRY
+54 IGEFFIYLYLNSY

-72 INLISMI
+72 INLISVI

-84 IIILTIKEKLKI
+84 VIILTLKEKLKI

-107 GLLYIWNIKVEYS
+107 GLLYVCNIKVEYS
-120 ILINIILNIILLKY
+120 ILINIILNIIILKC
-134 SIIDCIKVF
+134 SIIDCIKLF
-143 NKELLDNKHDLNEK
+143 NKELLDNRHDLNQK
-157 KLYIKEVKKKI
+157 KSYIKEVKKKI

-183 GVSNKIGKSIEE
+183 GVSNKISKSIEE

-207 EFIYS
+207 KFIYS
-212 NESFNQQMEDYK
+212 NEAFNMLIQDYK
-224 EDRIDISKY
+224 NKENRIDISKY

-244 IDEIKK
+244 MDEIKK
-250 VATESRG
+250 IATEARG
-257 SLNIKSYDGKIYR
+257 NLNIKSYDGKIYR
-270 LGCTT
+270 LECIT
-275 DTIDERPVIICILKD
+275 DIIDERPVIVCILKD

-316 EGVIIHDDKNIKYIN
+316 EGVIIHDNKNIKYIN
-331 DKGLEILDINISEK
+331 DKGLEILDINIGKK
-345 EIYIEDIKNTVSK
+345 EIFIEDIKNIVSK
-358 KFKER
+358 KFREK
-363 FLSNIQLVISEKE
+363 FLSNIQLVISRKE

-396 NIKLNE
+396 NIKLND

-445 PTTNKHIYRNEA
+445 PTTKKHIYRNEA
-457 SIRMLKTIGLDK
+457 SIRMLKTIGLEK

-484 EFRRFTVDKLNNID
+484 NFRRFTIDKLNNVD
-498 ISIAIVKREEEG
+498 ISLAIVKREEEG
-510 TLIVVFRM
+510 SLIVVFRM
-518 LDCEFKTIQLEK
+518 LDCEFKSTQLEK

-545 LSNVAYDIKKPINT
+545 LSNVAYDIKKPINK
-559 IFEANNN
+559 IFETNNN
-566 LIESKGKYKSENIN
+566 LIENKGKYNSENIN

-594 KLLNNVEYV
+594 RLLSNVEYV

-628 KISRA
+628 KISKT
-633 YTDKKGIDISFKSDV
+633 YTDKKGIDISFKSEV
-648 NKKILVLDTDK
+648 NKKILYLDIDK
-659 VEKIILSILSNAIK
+659 VEKIILNILSNAIK

-686 IENEQ
+686 MENEQ

-697 DTGIGIPKDKTEIIF
+697 DTGIGIPKDKTEVIF

-721 LSRGCEG
+721 LSRGCEW

-740 NLNNIKIDV
+740 NLNNIKINV

-756 SEFKIIL
+756 SEFIITL
-763 PNNILSKNIKL
+763 PNNIVSKNIKL
-774 QDKFTQNEKIEIEFS
+774 QDKFAQDEKIDIEFS